1 MRTKIGTRLLSL
13 FLTAIC
19 VIGLIPTSAF
29 AASSENM
36 PSEITLKKSDYFLD
50 TDGSKTY
57 NSPSFDKPLY
67 LHIINMNV
75 GGKTKVGFCAE
86 HGKQLGNTL
95 IGKKWGNPEPVT
107 NSFIKMMI
115 GYYYCMTDAKYMTD
129 AYKAKFGSQ
138 LWTDQNMIRY
148 HNAWIQALCWR
159 ALGQGAAIPSDAEG
173 QRVAIAKELM
183 YIANAKNGTSYS
195 DIYTDKYGTTTFY
208 EKGCK
213 VIDNPDC
220 WPDVDVTLYHY
231 IGGNATSPDGKKH
244 YTNDNTQAIMV
255 ATPRGEPTIDDY
267 QIVVKKVDSSNPT
280 KGLPGATFSLTMV
293 GSDDPSFPMTG
304 VTGQDGTYTFKP
316 LKAGTYQV
324 TETEAPEGYQID
336 NPGPYTVTLP
346 MNGQKTVTV
355 TATDTPITTSSG
367 SIRKVD
373 KDIPTMG
380 LAGATIRITGIDN
393 NFKYEGQTVAGGA
406 LTDVPW
412 DTMPVGSY
420 IAEEIGAPEGYI
432 LPSPHEKKEF
442 YWDKKSDVTLVFE
455 NDSKVKVQLLKK
467 DESNNPLPGCLF
479 TVIKNGQTL
488 FSAVTDAAGTITVPN
503 VTEGTYW
510 FVEKDA
516 PEGYVVNS
524 EPVTAYVSAADIQ
537 GNKTVTVEATNH
549 RKPGLEIVKIDSVTK
564 EPVANCTFDIRSID
578 GTYHETLTTDGAG
591 RIFLENMTPGS
602 YEVKETAVPKGY
614 NLNPE
619 KQTVELTAG
628 GTFTLTFEN
637 VPKTD
642 FTLFK
647 HDSNNHPI
655 AGVTFEIS
663 KKGGQSLGHFTTDGQ
678 GKLTVPNLEP
688 GIYVAVETDC
698 PDDYILDKTPHEFQ
712 VNAGKTEVGI
722 DVVNLKKPEI
732 TVKKVDSIVGGG
744 VEGAKFEIFYAG
756 TGGTGSPA
764 GTYESLGTKYTDAN
778 GIIHLDH
785 LKEGWYRFTEV
796 EAPEGYQL
804 DEPSTQEIYLKGDDN
819 AELTFKDTPLS
830 AIIVMK
836 KDGVNGK
843 ALPGA
848 TFQLRYLDG
857 TSGTGGTVI
866 GEKVTDQNGVCSWT
880 GLKAG
885 TYIVEEVKP
894 APGYNIVEGPKTVYI
909 SGKAQDVIT
918 VSFDNSPDGTL
929 LIKKVDAKNPTK
941 VLAGAKFRVQ
951 YTNGTLLGNDNGIF
965 TTDENGQITIAGLEP
980 EKTIIVTEV
989 EAPAGYIIDGQAQTI
1004 DIKSGKVVSITF
1016 KNAPKGE
1023 LVIEKTD
1030 AATGKLLPGA
1040 EFIIRKSD
1048 GTEVGADGNIHNNLT
1063 IESGTLSS
1071 DSHFVTGG
1079 DGRIIIKGLTPGN
1092 YTITEVKAPDGY
1104 LIGKNASRT
1113 IQITAGDTQTIT
1125 FANPSTCSLLIKK
1138 VCSINTDKMLEGA
1151 VFDVRYADGS
1161 VVGDSNGVYE
1171 TGADGTILI
1180 TGLEANKA
1188 IIVTE
1193 TKAPNGFAIDTK
1205 PQTVTTI
1212 AGKVV
1217 QLTFAN
1223 APYGKLVIEKRDAE
1237 TNNLLPGAEFRVT
1250 TAAGCEV
1257 GQNGVIGDT
1266 TLTSNG
1272 IFRTDADGKITISNL
1287 RPGNYIITEIKAPDG
1302 YLIDDPTRNVTV
1314 TAGDT
1319 QTIVFKNHSTCS
1331 LLIKKVCTE
1340 NPDKMLEGAVFDV
1353 RYADGTVV
1361 GDSNGVFTTGAD
1373 GTILITG
1380 LEANKAI
1387 VVTETKAPDGFAID
1401 TTPQTITTQAGKV
1414 VQLTFANAPY
1424 GKIIIEKRDS
1434 KTNELLPGAEFR
1446 VTTAAGC
1453 EVGQNGVIGDTNL
1466 TSNGIFT
1473 TGADGK
1479 ITITNVR
1486 PGSYVITEIKA
1497 PDGYLIDDPTR
1508 TITVTSGD
1516 TQTIVFK
1523 DTKPGGL
1530 IIEKR
1535 DSVTK
1540 EPLAGATF
1548 KVTTSDGRF
1557 VAQDGGATSTN
1568 GLYTTDA
1575 NGQIHIVDLDPDTYV
1590 VTEVTAPDGYL
1601 MDAPSQTVKIEKN
1614 DTQTLTF
1621 YDTPL
1626 GGLTIVKVDSE
1637 SGKRLEGAKIEV
1649 AKLNGEIVGTYV
1661 TDKLGVIQLPDLDDG
1676 WYQLTEIKAPKG
1688 YLLDSTPQKVE
1699 VKKGETKTFEFENTA
1714 SASMLIHKIDSVT
1727 KKGIQGVKFVV
1738 YDSSMTP
1745 IGEYESDDQ
1754 GYVHLNKTLED
1765 GKYYVREIVA
1775 AEGYILDNKVK
1786 SFTVLAGDTAMIE
1799 WENTS
1804 ELGQIQVIKT
1814 SEGYSSVNGL
1824 PAGTPLSGAIFAV
1837 YDKQNNVVDK
1847 FQTNENGIGSSKKLP
1862 LGIYTV
1868 KEVQAPANYG
1878 LNPTVFTA
1886 DIEFAGQVVKLNV
1899 TDPVITAGVSIKKTG
1914 YAQTMNNNV
1923 MRWTVSGVR
1932 NDSTTSLQSF
1942 YWRDTLP
1949 TDAVRL
1955 TRLVTGT
1962 YSTTQTYKVTFTT
1975 NLNSQWRTAYD
1986 NLSTA
1991 KNYTLDMSSAALG
2004 LASNEYVTQFMLS
2017 FGIVP
2022 AGFHQLT
2029 NATVDAQT
2037 LYALTNGYKFTNKA
2051 DVGGLLGGNWVQ
2063 SIARWTTSVYSHYVP
2078 AKPAAPKSPKLPRT
2092 GY

>member
-29 AASSENM
+29 AAPSGSM
-36 PSEITLKKSDYFLD
+36 PSEITLQKSDYFLD

-57 NSPSFDKPLY
+57 NSPSFGEPLY

-75 GGKTKVGFCAE
+75 GGETKIGFCAE

-115 GYYYCMTDAKYMTD
+115 GYYYCMTDTKYQTD
-129 AYKAKFGSQ
+129 AYKEKWGGE
-138 LWTDQNMIRY
+138 LWTDPNLIRY

-173 QRVAIAKELM
+173 QKVAIAKELM

-208 EKGCK
+208 QKGEK
-213 VIDNPDC
+213 VLDNTDC

-244 YTNDNTQAIMV
+244 YTNENTQAIMV
-255 ATPRGEPTIDDY
+255 ATPKEPTSEEY

-280 KGLPGATFSLTMV
+280 KGLAGAEFSLEMV
-293 GSDDPSFPMTG
+293 GSDDPKFPMTG
-304 VTGQDGTYTFKP
+304 VTRQNGTYTFRG

-324 TETEAPEGYQID
+324 TETTAPDGYQID

-346 MNGQKTVTV
+346 TNGQKTVTV
-355 TATDTPITTSSG
+355 TALDTPITLASG

-373 KDIPTMG
+373 KDRPTMG

-393 NFKYEGQTVAGGA
+393 NFTYEGQTVEGGA

-420 IAEEIGAPEGYI
+420 VAEEIGAPEGYI

-442 YWDKKSDVTLVFE
+442 YWDKKNEVKLVFE

-578 GTYHETLTTDGAG
+578 GTYHEALTTDGAG

-712 VNAGKTEVGI
+712 VNAGVTNVGI

-796 EAPEGYQL
+796 EAPAGYQL

-848 TFQLRYLDG
+848 TFQLRYLGG

-880 GLKAG
+880 SLKAG

-929 LIKKVDAKNPTK
+929 LIKKVDAKHPTK

-980 EKTIIVTEV
+980 EKTIIVTEI

-1048 GTEVGADGNIHNNLT
+1048 GTEVGADGNIHNDLT

-1079 DGRIIIKGLTPGN
+1079 DGRIIIKGLTPGH

-1125 FANPSTCSLLIKK
+1125 FANP
-1138 VCSINTDKMLEGA
+1138 
-1151 VFDVRYADGS
+1151 
-1161 VVGDSNGVYE
+1161 
-1171 TGADGTILI
+1171 
-1180 TGLEANKA
+1180 
-1188 IIVTE
+1188 
-1193 TKAPNGFAIDTK
+1193 
-1205 PQTVTTI
+1205 
-1212 AGKVV
+1212 
-1217 QLTFAN
+1217 
-1223 APYGKLVIEKRDAE
+1223 
-1237 TNNLLPGAEFRVT
+1237 
-1250 TAAGCEV
+1250 
-1257 GQNGVIGDT
+1257 
-1266 TLTSNG
+1266 
-1272 IFRTDADGKITISNL
+1272 
-1287 RPGNYIITEIKAPDG
+1287 
-1302 YLIDDPTRNVTV
+1302 
-1314 TAGDT
+1314 
-1319 QTIVFKNHSTCS
+1319 STCS

-1486 PGSYVITEIKA
+1486 PGNYIITEIKA

-1649 AKLNGEIVGTYV
+1649 AKMNGEIVGTYV

-1727 KKGIQGVKFVV
+1727 RKGIQGVKFVV

>member
-1 MRTKIGTRLLSL
+1 MRQKIGTRLLSL

-29 AASSENM
+29 AAPSGSM
-36 PSEITLKKSDYFLD
+36 PSEITLQKSDYFLD

-57 NSPSFDKPLY
+57 NSPSFGEPLY

-75 GGKTKVGFCAE
+75 GGKTKIGFCAE

-115 GYYYCMTDAKYMTD
+115 GYYYCMTDAKYQTD
-129 AYKAKFGSQ
+129 AYKEKWGGE
-138 LWTDQNMIRY
+138 LWTDQNLIRY

-173 QRVAIAKELM
+173 QKVAIAKELM

-208 EKGCK
+208 QKGEK
-213 VIDNPDC
+213 VLDNTDC

-255 ATPRGEPTIDDY
+255 ATPSIPTAESY

-280 KGLPGATFSLTMV
+280 KGLSGATFSLTMV
-293 GSDDPSFPMTG
+293 GSTKTLTG
-304 VTGQDGTYTFKP
+304 VTGQDGTYTFKN

-324 TETEAPEGYQID
+324 TETKAPDGYQID

-346 MNGQKTVTV
+346 TNGQKTVTV
-355 TATDTPITTSSG
+355 TALDTPITLASG

-373 KDIPTMG
+373 KDRPTMG

-393 NFKYEGQTVAGGA
+393 NFTYEGQTVEGGA

-420 IAEEIGAPEGYI
+420 VAEEIGAPEGYI

-442 YWDKKSDVTLVFE
+442 YWDKKNEVKLVFE

-848 TFQLRYLDG
+848 TFQLRYLGG

-1272 IFRTDADGKITISNL
+1272 IF
-1287 RPGNYIITEIKAPDG
+1287 
-1302 YLIDDPTRNVTV
+1302 
-1314 TAGDT
+1314 
-1319 QTIVFKNHSTCS
+1319 
-1331 LLIKKVCTE
+1331 
-1340 NPDKMLEGAVFDV
+1340 
-1353 RYADGTVV
+1353 
-1361 GDSNGVFTTGAD
+1361 
-1373 GTILITG
+1373 
-1380 LEANKAI
+1380 
-1387 VVTETKAPDGFAID
+1387 
-1401 TTPQTITTQAGKV
+1401 
-1414 VQLTFANAPY
+1414 
-1424 GKIIIEKRDS
+1424 
-1434 KTNELLPGAEFR
+1434 
-1446 VTTAAGC
+1446 
-1453 EVGQNGVIGDTNL
+1453 
-1466 TSNGIFT
+1466 T

-1486 PGSYVITEIKA
+1486 PGSYIITEIKA

-1540 EPLAGATF
+1540 VPLAGATF

-1914 YAQTMNNNV
+1914 YAQTMNNNI

>member
-29 AASSENM
+29 AAPSGSM
-36 PSEITLKKSDYFLD
+36 PSEITLQKSDYFLD

-57 NSPSFDKPLY
+57 NSPSFGEPLY

-75 GGKTKVGFCAE
+75 GGKTNVGFCAE

-115 GYYYCMTDAKYMTD
+115 GYYYCMTDAKYQTD
-129 AYKAKFGSQ
+129 AYKEKWGGE
-138 LWTDQNMIRY
+138 LWTDQNLIRY

-173 QRVAIAKELM
+173 QKVAIAKELM

-208 EKGCK
+208 QKGEK
-213 VIDNPDC
+213 VLDNTDC

-255 ATPRGEPTIDDY
+255 ATPKKSDIPSDKY

-280 KGLPGATFSLTMV
+280 KGLAGATFSLEMV
-293 GSDDPSFPMTG
+293 GSDDPKFPMTG
-304 VTGQDGTYTFKP
+304 VTGQDGTYTFKN

-324 TETEAPEGYQID
+324 TETTAPDGYQID
-336 NPGPYTVTLP
+336 NPGPYAVTLP
-346 MNGQKTVTV
+346 TNGQKTVTV
-355 TATDTPITTSSG
+355 TALDTPITLASG

-373 KDIPTMG
+373 KDRPTMG

-393 NFKYEGQTVAGGA
+393 NFTYEGQTVEGGA

-420 IAEEIGAPEGYI
+420 VAEEIGAPEGYI

-442 YWDKKSDVTLVFE
+442 YWDKKNEVKLVFE

-712 VNAGKTEVGI
+712 VNAGVTNVGI

-796 EAPEGYQL
+796 EAPAGYQL

-848 TFQLRYLDG
+848 TFQLRYLGG

-880 GLKAG
+880 SLKAG

-980 EKTIIVTEV
+980 KKTIIVTEI

-1048 GTEVGADGNIHNNLT
+1048 GTEVGADGNIHNDLT

-1079 DGRIIIKGLTPGN
+1079 DGRIIIKGLTPGH

-1125 FANPSTCSLLIKK
+1125 FANP
-1138 VCSINTDKMLEGA
+1138 
-1151 VFDVRYADGS
+1151 
-1161 VVGDSNGVYE
+1161 
-1171 TGADGTILI
+1171 
-1180 TGLEANKA
+1180 
-1188 IIVTE
+1188 
-1193 TKAPNGFAIDTK
+1193 
-1205 PQTVTTI
+1205 
-1212 AGKVV
+1212 
-1217 QLTFAN
+1217 
-1223 APYGKLVIEKRDAE
+1223 
-1237 TNNLLPGAEFRVT
+1237 
-1250 TAAGCEV
+1250 
-1257 GQNGVIGDT
+1257 
-1266 TLTSNG
+1266 
-1272 IFRTDADGKITISNL
+1272 
-1287 RPGNYIITEIKAPDG
+1287 
-1302 YLIDDPTRNVTV
+1302 
-1314 TAGDT
+1314 
-1319 QTIVFKNHSTCS
+1319 STCS

-1486 PGSYVITEIKA
+1486 PGNYIITEIKA

-1727 KKGIQGVKFVV
+1727 RKGIQGVKFVV

-1754 GYVHLNKTLED
+1754 GYVHLNKALED

>member
-29 AASSENM
+29 AASSESM

-75 GGKTKVGFCAE
+75 GGETKVGFCAE

-115 GYYYCMTDAKYMTD
+115 GYYYCMTDAKYQTD
-129 AYKAKFGSQ
+129 AYKEKWGGA

-173 QRVAIAKELM
+173 QKVAIAKELM

-208 EKGCK
+208 QKGEK
-213 VIDNPDC
+213 VLDNTDC

-255 ATPRGEPTIDDY
+255 ATPKVQTSDEY
-267 QIVVKKVDSSNPT
+267 KIVVKKVDSSNPT
-280 KGLPGATFSLTMV
+280 KGLAGAEFSLEMV
-293 GSDDPSFPMTG
+293 GSDDPKFPMTG
-304 VTGQDGTYTFKP
+304 VTGQNGTYTFTN

-324 TETEAPEGYQID
+324 TETTAPDGYQID

-346 MNGQKTVTV
+346 TNGQKTVTV
-355 TATDTPITTSSG
+355 TALDTPITLASG

-373 KDIPTMG
+373 KDRPTMG

-393 NFKYEGQTVAGGA
+393 NFTYEGQTVEGGA

-420 IAEEIGAPEGYI
+420 VAEEIGAPEGYI

-442 YWDKKSDVTLVFE
+442 YWDKKNEVKLVFE

-712 VNAGKTEVGI
+712 VNAGVTNVGI

-848 TFQLRYLDG
+848 TFQLRYLGG

-980 EKTIIVTEV
+980 EKTIIVTEI

-1030 AATGKLLPGA
+1030 AATGKLLSGA

-1125 FANPSTCSLLIKK
+1125 FANP
-1138 VCSINTDKMLEGA
+1138 
-1151 VFDVRYADGS
+1151 
-1161 VVGDSNGVYE
+1161 
-1171 TGADGTILI
+1171 
-1180 TGLEANKA
+1180 
-1188 IIVTE
+1188 
-1193 TKAPNGFAIDTK
+1193 
-1205 PQTVTTI
+1205 
-1212 AGKVV
+1212 
-1217 QLTFAN
+1217 
-1223 APYGKLVIEKRDAE
+1223 
-1237 TNNLLPGAEFRVT
+1237 
-1250 TAAGCEV
+1250 
-1257 GQNGVIGDT
+1257 
-1266 TLTSNG
+1266 
-1272 IFRTDADGKITISNL
+1272 
-1287 RPGNYIITEIKAPDG
+1287 
-1302 YLIDDPTRNVTV
+1302 
-1314 TAGDT
+1314 
-1319 QTIVFKNHSTCS
+1319 STCS

-1453 EVGQNGVIGDTNL
+1453 EVGQNGVIGDTKL

-1486 PGSYVITEIKA
+1486 PGSYIITEIKA

-1914 YAQTMNNNV
+1914 YAQTMNNNI

-1962 YSTTQTYKVTFTT
+1962 YSTMQTYKVTFTT

-2063 SIARWTTSVYSHYVP
+2063 SIARWTTSIYSHYVP
-2078 AKPAAPKSPKLPRT
+2078 AKPAAPKSPTLPRT

>member
-29 AASSENM
+29 AAPSGSM
-36 PSEITLKKSDYFLD
+36 PSEITLQKSDYFLD

-57 NSPSFDKPLY
+57 NSPSFGEPLY

-75 GGKTKVGFCAE
+75 GGKTNVGFCAE

-115 GYYYCMTDAKYMTD
+115 GYYYCMTDAKYQTD
-129 AYKAKFGSQ
+129 AYKEKWGGE
-138 LWTDQNMIRY
+138 LWTDQNLIRY

-173 QRVAIAKELM
+173 QKVAIAKELM

-208 EKGCK
+208 QKGEK
-213 VIDNPDC
+213 VLDNTDC

-255 ATPRGEPTIDDY
+255 ATPKKSDIPSDKY

-280 KGLPGATFSLTMV
+280 KGLAGATFSLEMV
-293 GSDDPSFPMTG
+293 GSDDPKFPMTG
-304 VTGQDGTYTFKP
+304 VTGQDGTYTFKN

-336 NPGPYTVTLP
+336 NPGPYAVTLP
-346 MNGQKTVTV
+346 TNGQKTVTV
-355 TATDTPITTSSG
+355 TALDTPITLASG

-373 KDIPTMG
+373 KDRPTMG

-393 NFKYEGQTVAGGA
+393 NFTYEGQTVEGGA

-420 IAEEIGAPEGYI
+420 VAEEIGAPEGYI

-442 YWDKKSDVTLVFE
+442 YWDKKNEVKLVFE

-549 RKPGLEIVKIDSVTK
+549 RKPGLEIVKINSVTK

-712 VNAGKTEVGI
+712 VNAGVTNVGI

-796 EAPEGYQL
+796 EAPAGYQL

-848 TFQLRYLDG
+848 TFQLRYLGG
-857 TSGTGGTVI
+857 TSGTGGTAI

-980 EKTIIVTEV
+980 KKTIIVTEI

-1048 GTEVGADGNIHNNLT
+1048 GTEVGADGNIHNDLT

-1125 FANPSTCSLLIKK
+1125 FANP
-1138 VCSINTDKMLEGA
+1138 
-1151 VFDVRYADGS
+1151 
-1161 VVGDSNGVYE
+1161 
-1171 TGADGTILI
+1171 
-1180 TGLEANKA
+1180 
-1188 IIVTE
+1188 
-1193 TKAPNGFAIDTK
+1193 
-1205 PQTVTTI
+1205 
-1212 AGKVV
+1212 
-1217 QLTFAN
+1217 
-1223 APYGKLVIEKRDAE
+1223 
-1237 TNNLLPGAEFRVT
+1237 
-1250 TAAGCEV
+1250 
-1257 GQNGVIGDT
+1257 
-1266 TLTSNG
+1266 
-1272 IFRTDADGKITISNL
+1272 
-1287 RPGNYIITEIKAPDG
+1287 
-1302 YLIDDPTRNVTV
+1302 
-1314 TAGDT
+1314 
-1319 QTIVFKNHSTCS
+1319 STCS

-1486 PGSYVITEIKA
+1486 PGNYIITEIKA

-1649 AKLNGEIVGTYV
+1649 AKMNGEIVGTYV

-1727 KKGIQGVKFVV
+1727 RKGIQGVKFVV

>member
-29 AASSENM
+29 AAPSGSM
-36 PSEITLKKSDYFLD
+36 PSEITLQKSDYFLD

-57 NSPSFDKPLY
+57 NSPSFGEPLY

-75 GGKTKVGFCAE
+75 GGETKIGFCAE

-115 GYYYCMTDAKYMTD
+115 GYYYCMTDAKYQTD
-129 AYKAKFGSQ
+129 AYKEKWGGE
-138 LWTDQNMIRY
+138 LWTDQNLIRY

-173 QRVAIAKELM
+173 QKVAIAKELM

-208 EKGCK
+208 QKGEK
-213 VIDNPDC
+213 VLDNTDC
-220 WPDVDVTLYHY
+220 WPDVDVTLYRY

-244 YTNDNTQAIMV
+244 YTNDNTQAVMV
-255 ATPRGEPTIDDY
+255 ATPKKSDIPSDKY

-280 KGLPGATFSLTMV
+280 KGLAGATFSLEMV
-293 GSDDPSFPMTG
+293 GSDDPKFPMTG
-304 VTGQDGTYTFKP
+304 VTGQDGTYTFKN

-336 NPGPYTVTLP
+336 NPGPYAVTLP
-346 MNGQKTVTV
+346 TNGQKTVTV
-355 TATDTPITTSSG
+355 TALDTPITLASG

-373 KDIPTMG
+373 KDRPTMG

-393 NFKYEGQTVAGGA
+393 NFTYEGQTVEGGA

-420 IAEEIGAPEGYI
+420 VAEEIGAPEGYI

-442 YWDKKSDVTLVFE
+442 YWDKKNEVKLVFE

-578 GTYHETLTTDGAG
+578 GTYHEALTTDGTG

-619 KQTVELTAG
+619 KQTVELTTG

-712 VNAGKTEVGI
+712 VNAGVTNVGI

-796 EAPEGYQL
+796 EAPAGYQL

-848 TFQLRYLDG
+848 TFQLRYLGG

-980 EKTIIVTEV
+980 EKTIIVTEI

-1048 GTEVGADGNIHNNLT
+1048 GTEVGADGNIHNDLT

-1125 FANPSTCSLLIKK
+1125 FANP
-1138 VCSINTDKMLEGA
+1138 
-1151 VFDVRYADGS
+1151 
-1161 VVGDSNGVYE
+1161 
-1171 TGADGTILI
+1171 
-1180 TGLEANKA
+1180 
-1188 IIVTE
+1188 
-1193 TKAPNGFAIDTK
+1193 
-1205 PQTVTTI
+1205 
-1212 AGKVV
+1212 
-1217 QLTFAN
+1217 
-1223 APYGKLVIEKRDAE
+1223 
-1237 TNNLLPGAEFRVT
+1237 
-1250 TAAGCEV
+1250 
-1257 GQNGVIGDT
+1257 
-1266 TLTSNG
+1266 
-1272 IFRTDADGKITISNL
+1272 
-1287 RPGNYIITEIKAPDG
+1287 
-1302 YLIDDPTRNVTV
+1302 
-1314 TAGDT
+1314 
-1319 QTIVFKNHSTCS
+1319 STCS

-1486 PGSYVITEIKA
+1486 PGNYVITEIKA

-1649 AKLNGEIVGTYV
+1649 AKMNGEIVGTYV

-1727 KKGIQGVKFVV
+1727 RKGIQGVKFVV

>member
-29 AASSENM
+29 AASSESM

-75 GGKTKVGFCAE
+75 GGETKVGFCAE

-115 GYYYCMTDAKYMTD
+115 GYYYCMTDAKYQTD
-129 AYKAKFGSQ
+129 AYKEKWGGA

-173 QRVAIAKELM
+173 QKVAIAKELM

-208 EKGCK
+208 QKGEK
-213 VIDNPDC
+213 VLDNTDC

-255 ATPRGEPTIDDY
+255 ATPKEPTSEKY

-280 KGLPGATFSLTMV
+280 KGLAGAEFSLEMV
-293 GSDDPSFPMTG
+293 GSDDPKFPMTG
-304 VTGQDGTYTFKP
+304 VTGQNGTLTFTN

-324 TETEAPEGYQID
+324 TETKAPEDYQID

-346 MNGQKTVTV
+346 TNGQKTVTV
-355 TATDTPITTSSG
+355 TATDTPITIASG

-373 KDIPTMG
+373 KDRPTMG

-420 IAEEIGAPEGYI
+420 VAEEIGAPEGYI

-442 YWDKKSDVTLVFE
+442 YWDKKNEVKLVFE

-628 GTFTLTFEN
+628 GTFTLAFEN

-712 VNAGKTEVGI
+712 VNAGVTNVGI

-848 TFQLRYLDG
+848 TFQLRYLGG

-980 EKTIIVTEV
+980 KKTIIVTEI

-1048 GTEVGADGNIHNNLT
+1048 GTEVGADGNIHNDLT

-1125 FANPSTCSLLIKK
+1125 FANP
-1138 VCSINTDKMLEGA
+1138 
-1151 VFDVRYADGS
+1151 
-1161 VVGDSNGVYE
+1161 
-1171 TGADGTILI
+1171 
-1180 TGLEANKA
+1180 
-1188 IIVTE
+1188 
-1193 TKAPNGFAIDTK
+1193 
-1205 PQTVTTI
+1205 
-1212 AGKVV
+1212 
-1217 QLTFAN
+1217 
-1223 APYGKLVIEKRDAE
+1223 
-1237 TNNLLPGAEFRVT
+1237 
-1250 TAAGCEV
+1250 
-1257 GQNGVIGDT
+1257 
-1266 TLTSNG
+1266 
-1272 IFRTDADGKITISNL
+1272 
-1287 RPGNYIITEIKAPDG
+1287 
-1302 YLIDDPTRNVTV
+1302 
-1314 TAGDT
+1314 
-1319 QTIVFKNHSTCS
+1319 STCS

-1486 PGSYVITEIKA
+1486 PGNYVITEIKA

-1649 AKLNGEIVGTYV
+1649 AKMNGEIVGTYV

-1727 KKGIQGVKFVV
+1727 RKGIQGVKFVV

-2063 SIARWTTSVYSHYVP
+2063 SIARWTTSIYSHYVP
-2078 AKPAAPKSPKLPRT
+2078 AKPAAPKSSTLPRT

>member
-1 MRTKIGTRLLSL
+1 MRQKIGTRLLSL

-29 AASSENM
+29 AAPSGSM
-36 PSEITLKKSDYFLD
+36 PSEITLQKSDYFLD

-57 NSPSFDKPLY
+57 NSPSFGEPLY

-75 GGKTKVGFCAE
+75 GGKTNVGFCAE

-115 GYYYCMTDAKYMTD
+115 GYYYCMTDAKYQTD
-129 AYKAKFGSQ
+129 AYKEKWGGE
-138 LWTDQNMIRY
+138 LWTDQNLIRY

-173 QRVAIAKELM
+173 QKVAIAKELM

-208 EKGCK
+208 QKGEK
-213 VIDNPDC
+213 VLDNTDC

-255 ATPRGEPTIDDY
+255 ATPSIPTLGNY
-267 QIVVKKVDSSNPT
+267 QITVKKVDSSNPT
-280 KGLPGATFSLTMV
+280 KGLAGAEFSLEMV
-293 GSDDPSFPMTG
+293 GSDDPKFPMTG
-304 VTGQDGTYTFKP
+304 VTGQGGTLTFKD

-324 TETEAPEGYQID
+324 TETKAPEDYQID

-346 MNGQKTVTV
+346 TNGQNTVTV
-355 TATDTPITTSSG
+355 TATDTPITLASG

-373 KDIPTMG
+373 KDRPTMG

-393 NFKYEGQTVAGGA
+393 NFTYEGQTVEGGA

-420 IAEEIGAPEGYI
+420 VAEEIGAPEGYI

-442 YWDKKSDVTLVFE
+442 YWDKKNEVKLVFE

-549 RKPGLEIVKIDSVTK
+549 RKPGLEIVKINSVTK

-647 HDSNNHPI
+647 HDSNKHPI

-712 VNAGKTEVGI
+712 VNAGVTNVGI

-796 EAPEGYQL
+796 EAPAGYQL

-848 TFQLRYLDG
+848 TFQLRYLGG

-929 LIKKVDAKNPTK
+929 LIKKVDAKHPTK

-980 EKTIIVTEV
+980 EKTIIVTEI

-1030 AATGKLLPGA
+1030 AATGKLLSGA

-1048 GTEVGADGNIHNNLT
+1048 GTEVGADGNIHNDLT

-1125 FANPSTCSLLIKK
+1125 FANP
-1138 VCSINTDKMLEGA
+1138 
-1151 VFDVRYADGS
+1151 
-1161 VVGDSNGVYE
+1161 
-1171 TGADGTILI
+1171 
-1180 TGLEANKA
+1180 
-1188 IIVTE
+1188 
-1193 TKAPNGFAIDTK
+1193 
-1205 PQTVTTI
+1205 
-1212 AGKVV
+1212 
-1217 QLTFAN
+1217 
-1223 APYGKLVIEKRDAE
+1223 
-1237 TNNLLPGAEFRVT
+1237 
-1250 TAAGCEV
+1250 
-1257 GQNGVIGDT
+1257 
-1266 TLTSNG
+1266 
-1272 IFRTDADGKITISNL
+1272 
-1287 RPGNYIITEIKAPDG
+1287 
-1302 YLIDDPTRNVTV
+1302 
-1314 TAGDT
+1314 
-1319 QTIVFKNHSTCS
+1319 STCS

-1486 PGSYVITEIKA
+1486 PGNYVITEIKA

-1649 AKLNGEIVGTYV
+1649 AKMNGEIVGTYV

-1727 KKGIQGVKFVV
+1727 RKGIQGVKFVV

>member
-628 GTFTLTFEN
+628 GTFTLIFEN

-848 TFQLRYLDG
+848 TFQLRYLGG

-1272 IFRTDADGKITISNL
+1272 IF
-1287 RPGNYIITEIKAPDG
+1287 
-1302 YLIDDPTRNVTV
+1302 
-1314 TAGDT
+1314 
-1319 QTIVFKNHSTCS
+1319 
-1331 LLIKKVCTE
+1331 
-1340 NPDKMLEGAVFDV
+1340 
-1353 RYADGTVV
+1353 
-1361 GDSNGVFTTGAD
+1361 
-1373 GTILITG
+1373 
-1380 LEANKAI
+1380 
-1387 VVTETKAPDGFAID
+1387 
-1401 TTPQTITTQAGKV
+1401 
-1414 VQLTFANAPY
+1414 
-1424 GKIIIEKRDS
+1424 
-1434 KTNELLPGAEFR
+1434 
-1446 VTTAAGC
+1446 
-1453 EVGQNGVIGDTNL
+1453 
-1466 TSNGIFT
+1466 T

-1486 PGSYVITEIKA
+1486 PGNYIITEIKA

-1649 AKLNGEIVGTYV
+1649 AKMNGEIVGTYV

-1727 KKGIQGVKFVV
+1727 RKGIQGVKFVV

>member
-564 EPVANCTFDIRSID
+564 KPVANCTFDIRSID

-848 TFQLRYLDG
+848 TFQLRYLGG

-880 GLKAG
+880 GLKTG

-980 EKTIIVTEV
+980 EKTIIVTEI

-1030 AATGKLLPGA
+1030 AATGKLLSGA

-1125 FANPSTCSLLIKK
+1125 FANP
-1138 VCSINTDKMLEGA
+1138 
-1151 VFDVRYADGS
+1151 
-1161 VVGDSNGVYE
+1161 
-1171 TGADGTILI
+1171 
-1180 TGLEANKA
+1180 
-1188 IIVTE
+1188 
-1193 TKAPNGFAIDTK
+1193 
-1205 PQTVTTI
+1205 
-1212 AGKVV
+1212 
-1217 QLTFAN
+1217 
-1223 APYGKLVIEKRDAE
+1223 
-1237 TNNLLPGAEFRVT
+1237 
-1250 TAAGCEV
+1250 
-1257 GQNGVIGDT
+1257 
-1266 TLTSNG
+1266 
-1272 IFRTDADGKITISNL
+1272 
-1287 RPGNYIITEIKAPDG
+1287 
-1302 YLIDDPTRNVTV
+1302 
-1314 TAGDT
+1314 
-1319 QTIVFKNHSTCS
+1319 STCS

-1479 ITITNVR
+1479 TTITNVR
-1486 PGSYVITEIKA
+1486 PGSYIITEIKA

-1649 AKLNGEIVGTYV
+1649 AKMNGEIVGTYV

-1727 KKGIQGVKFVV
+1727 RKGIQGVKFVV

-2063 SIARWTTSVYSHYVP
+2063 SIARWTTSIYSHYVP
-2078 AKPAAPKSPKLPRT
+2078 AKPAAPKSPTLPRT

>member
-29 AASSENM
+29 AAPSGSM
-36 PSEITLKKSDYFLD
+36 PSEITLQKSDYFLD

-57 NSPSFDKPLY
+57 NSPSFGEPLY

-75 GGKTKVGFCAE
+75 GGETKVGFCAE

-95 IGKKWGNPEPVT
+95 IGKKWANPEPVT

-115 GYYYCMTDAKYMTD
+115 GYYYCMTDAKYQTD
-129 AYKAKFGSQ
+129 AYKEKWGGA
-138 LWTDQNMIRY
+138 LWTDQNLIRY

-173 QRVAIAKELM
+173 QKVAIAKELM

-208 EKGCK
+208 QKGEK
-213 VIDNPDC
+213 VLDNTDC
-220 WPDVDVTLYHY
+220 WPNVNVTLYHY

-244 YTNDNTQAIMV
+244 YTNDNTQAVMV
-255 ATPRGEPTIDDY
+255 ATPERPTSEKY

-280 KGLPGATFSLTMV
+280 KGLAGAEFSLEMV
-293 GSDDPSFPMTG
+293 GSDDPKFPMTG
-304 VTGQDGTYTFKP
+304 VTGQNGTLTFTN
-316 LKAGTYQV
+316 LNAGTYLV
-324 TETEAPEGYQID
+324 TETKAPEGYQID

-346 MNGQKTVTV
+346 TNGQKTVTV
-355 TATDTPITTSSG
+355 TATDTPITLASG

-373 KDIPTMG
+373 KDRPTMG
-380 LAGATIRITGIDN
+380 LAGATIRIAGIDN
-393 NFKYEGQTVAGGA
+393 NFTYEGQTVEGGA

-420 IAEEIGAPEGYI
+420 VAEEIGAPEGYI

-442 YWDKKSDVTLVFE
+442 YWDKKNEVKLVFE

-578 GTYHETLTTDGAG
+578 GTYHETLTTDGTG

-602 YEVKETAVPKGY
+602 YEVKETAVPQGY

-678 GKLTVPNLEP
+678 GKLTVPNLDP

-712 VNAGKTEVGI
+712 VNAGVTNVGI

-785 LKEGWYRFTEV
+785 LKEGWYRFKEV
-796 EAPEGYQL
+796 EAPAGYQL

-848 TFQLRYLDG
+848 TFQLRYLGG

-980 EKTIIVTEV
+980 EKTIIVTEI

-1030 AATGKLLPGA
+1030 AATGKLLSGA

-1048 GTEVGADGNIHNNLT
+1048 GTEVGADGNIHNDLT

-1125 FANPSTCSLLIKK
+1125 FANP
-1138 VCSINTDKMLEGA
+1138 
-1151 VFDVRYADGS
+1151 
-1161 VVGDSNGVYE
+1161 
-1171 TGADGTILI
+1171 
-1180 TGLEANKA
+1180 
-1188 IIVTE
+1188 
-1193 TKAPNGFAIDTK
+1193 
-1205 PQTVTTI
+1205 
-1212 AGKVV
+1212 
-1217 QLTFAN
+1217 
-1223 APYGKLVIEKRDAE
+1223 
-1237 TNNLLPGAEFRVT
+1237 
-1250 TAAGCEV
+1250 
-1257 GQNGVIGDT
+1257 
-1266 TLTSNG
+1266 
-1272 IFRTDADGKITISNL
+1272 
-1287 RPGNYIITEIKAPDG
+1287 
-1302 YLIDDPTRNVTV
+1302 
-1314 TAGDT
+1314 
-1319 QTIVFKNHSTCS
+1319 STCS

-1486 PGSYVITEIKA
+1486 PGSYIITEIKA

-1649 AKLNGEIVGTYV
+1649 AKMNGEIVGTYV

-1727 KKGIQGVKFVV
+1727 RKGIQGVKFVV

>member
-1 MRTKIGTRLLSL
+1 MRQKIGTRLLSL

-29 AASSENM
+29 AAPSGSM
-36 PSEITLKKSDYFLD
+36 PSEITLQKSDYFLD

-57 NSPSFDKPLY
+57 NSPSFGEPLY

-115 GYYYCMTDAKYMTD
+115 GYYYCMTDAKYQTD
-129 AYKAKFGSQ
+129 AYKEKWGGE
-138 LWTDQNMIRY
+138 LWTDQNLIRY

-173 QRVAIAKELM
+173 QKAAIAKELM

-208 EKGCK
+208 QKGEK
-213 VIDNPDC
+213 VLDNTDC

-255 ATPRGEPTIDDY
+255 ATPSIPTLGNY
-267 QIVVKKVDSSNPT
+267 QITVKKVDSSNPT
-280 KGLPGATFSLTMV
+280 KGLAGAEFSLEMV
-293 GSDDPSFPMTG
+293 GSDDPKFPMTG
-304 VTGQDGTYTFKP
+304 VTGQGGTLTFKD

-324 TETEAPEGYQID
+324 TETKAPEDYQID

-346 MNGQKTVTV
+346 TNGQNTVTV
-355 TATDTPITTSSG
+355 TATDTPITLASG

-373 KDIPTMG
+373 KDRPTMG

-393 NFKYEGQTVAGGA
+393 NFTYEGQTVEGGA

-420 IAEEIGAPEGYI
+420 VAEEIGAPEGYI

-442 YWDKKSDVTLVFE
+442 YWDKKNEVKLVFE

-712 VNAGKTEVGI
+712 VNAGVTNVGI

-796 EAPEGYQL
+796 EAPAGYQL

-848 TFQLRYLDG
+848 TFQLRYLGG

-929 LIKKVDAKNPTK
+929 LIKKVDAKHPTK

-980 EKTIIVTEV
+980 KKTIIVTEI

-1048 GTEVGADGNIHNNLT
+1048 GTEVGADGNIHNDLT

-1079 DGRIIIKGLTPGN
+1079 DGRIIIKGLTPGH

-1125 FANPSTCSLLIKK
+1125 FANP
-1138 VCSINTDKMLEGA
+1138 
-1151 VFDVRYADGS
+1151 
-1161 VVGDSNGVYE
+1161 
-1171 TGADGTILI
+1171 
-1180 TGLEANKA
+1180 
-1188 IIVTE
+1188 
-1193 TKAPNGFAIDTK
+1193 
-1205 PQTVTTI
+1205 
-1212 AGKVV
+1212 
-1217 QLTFAN
+1217 
-1223 APYGKLVIEKRDAE
+1223 
-1237 TNNLLPGAEFRVT
+1237 
-1250 TAAGCEV
+1250 
-1257 GQNGVIGDT
+1257 
-1266 TLTSNG
+1266 
-1272 IFRTDADGKITISNL
+1272 
-1287 RPGNYIITEIKAPDG
+1287 
-1302 YLIDDPTRNVTV
+1302 
-1314 TAGDT
+1314 
-1319 QTIVFKNHSTCS
+1319 STCS

-1434 KTNELLPGAEFR
+1434 KTTELLPGAEFR

-1486 PGSYVITEIKA
+1486 PGNYVITEIKA

-1649 AKLNGEIVGTYV
+1649 AKMNGEIVGTYV

-1727 KKGIQGVKFVV
+1727 RKGIQGVKFVV

>member
-1 MRTKIGTRLLSL
+1 MRQKIGTRLLSL

-29 AASSENM
+29 AAPSGSM
-36 PSEITLKKSDYFLD
+36 PSEITLQKSDYFLD

-57 NSPSFDKPLY
+57 NSPSFGEPLY

-75 GGKTKVGFCAE
+75 GGKTNVGFCAE

-115 GYYYCMTDAKYMTD
+115 GYYYCMTDAKYQTD
-129 AYKAKFGSQ
+129 AYKEKWGGE
-138 LWTDQNMIRY
+138 LWTDQNLIRY

-173 QRVAIAKELM
+173 QKVAIAKELM

-208 EKGCK
+208 QKGEK
-213 VIDNPDC
+213 VLDNTDC

-255 ATPRGEPTIDDY
+255 ATPSIPTLGNY
-267 QIVVKKVDSSNPT
+267 QITVKKVDSSNPT
-280 KGLPGATFSLTMV
+280 KGLAGAEFSLEMV
-293 GSDDPSFPMTG
+293 GSDDPKFPMTG
-304 VTGQDGTYTFKP
+304 VTGQGGTLTFKD

-324 TETEAPEGYQID
+324 TETKAPEDYQID

-346 MNGQKTVTV
+346 TNGQNTVTV
-355 TATDTPITTSSG
+355 TATDTPITLASG

-373 KDIPTMG
+373 KDRPTMG

-393 NFKYEGQTVAGGA
+393 NFTYEGQTVEGGA

-420 IAEEIGAPEGYI
+420 VAEEIGAPEGYI

-442 YWDKKSDVTLVFE
+442 YWDKKNEVKLVFE

-578 GTYHETLTTDGAG
+578 GTYHEALTTDGAG

-712 VNAGKTEVGI
+712 VNAGVTNVGI

-796 EAPEGYQL
+796 KAPAGYQL

-848 TFQLRYLDG
+848 TFQLRYLGG
-857 TSGTGGTVI
+857 TSGTGGTAI

-980 EKTIIVTEV
+980 KKTIIVTEI

-1048 GTEVGADGNIHNNLT
+1048 GTEVGADGNIHNDLT

-1125 FANPSTCSLLIKK
+1125 FANP
-1138 VCSINTDKMLEGA
+1138 
-1151 VFDVRYADGS
+1151 
-1161 VVGDSNGVYE
+1161 
-1171 TGADGTILI
+1171 
-1180 TGLEANKA
+1180 
-1188 IIVTE
+1188 
-1193 TKAPNGFAIDTK
+1193 
-1205 PQTVTTI
+1205 
-1212 AGKVV
+1212 
-1217 QLTFAN
+1217 
-1223 APYGKLVIEKRDAE
+1223 
-1237 TNNLLPGAEFRVT
+1237 
-1250 TAAGCEV
+1250 
-1257 GQNGVIGDT
+1257 
-1266 TLTSNG
+1266 
-1272 IFRTDADGKITISNL
+1272 
-1287 RPGNYIITEIKAPDG
+1287 
-1302 YLIDDPTRNVTV
+1302 
-1314 TAGDT
+1314 
-1319 QTIVFKNHSTCS
+1319 STCS

-1486 PGSYVITEIKA
+1486 PGNYIITEIKA

-1649 AKLNGEIVGTYV
+1649 AKMNGEIVGTYV

-1727 KKGIQGVKFVV
+1727 RKGIQGVKFVV

-2063 SIARWTTSVYSHYVP
+2063 SIARWTTSIYSHYVP

>member
-1 MRTKIGTRLLSL
+1 MRQKIGTRLLSL
-13 FLTAIC
+13 FLTVIC

-29 AASSENM
+29 AAASGSM

-57 NSPSFDKPLY
+57 SSPSFDKPLY

-75 GGKTKVGFCAE
+75 GRETKIGFCAE

-95 IGKKWGNPEPVT
+95 VGKKWGNPEPVT

-115 GYYYCMTDAKYMTD
+115 GYYYCMTDTKYQTD
-129 AYKAKFGSQ
+129 AYKEKWGGE
-138 LWTDQNMIRY
+138 LWTDPNLIRY

-173 QRVAIAKELM
+173 QKVAIAKELM

-208 EKGCK
+208 QKGEK
-213 VIDNPDC
+213 VLDNTDC

-244 YTNDNTQAIMV
+244 YTNENTQAIMV
-255 ATPRGEPTIDDY
+255 ATPRNEPTGDTYRI
-267 QIVVKKVDSSNPT
+267 IVKKVDSSNPT
-280 KGLPGATFSLTMV
+280 KGLAGATFACKMV
-293 GSDDPSFPMTG
+293 GSKDAPKTG
-304 VTGQDGTYTFKP
+304 VTGQDGTYVFDK

-336 NPGPYTVTLP
+336 NPGPYAVTLP
-346 MNGQKTVTV
+346 TNGQKTVTV
-355 TATDTPITTSSG
+355 TATDTPTSTASG

-373 KDIPTMG
+373 KDRPTMG

-393 NFKYEGQTVAGGA
+393 NFTYEGQTVEGGA

-420 IAEEIGAPEGYI
+420 VAEEIGAPEGYI

-442 YWDKKSDVTLVFE
+442 YWDKKNEVKLVFE

-678 GKLTVPNLEP
+678 GKLTVPDLEP

-712 VNAGKTEVGI
+712 VNAGKTETGI

-796 EAPEGYQL
+796 EAPAGYQL

-848 TFQLRYLDG
+848 TFQLRYLGG

-951 YTNGTLLGNDNGIF
+951 YTNGALLGNDNGIF

-980 EKTIIVTEV
+980 EKTIIVTEI

-1287 RPGNYIITEIKAPDG
+1287 RPGN
-1302 YLIDDPTRNVTV
+1302 
-1314 TAGDT
+1314 
-1319 QTIVFKNHSTCS
+1319 
-1331 LLIKKVCTE
+1331 
-1340 NPDKMLEGAVFDV
+1340 
-1353 RYADGTVV
+1353 
-1361 GDSNGVFTTGAD
+1361 
-1373 GTILITG
+1373 
-1380 LEANKAI
+1380 
-1387 VVTETKAPDGFAID
+1387 
-1401 TTPQTITTQAGKV
+1401 
-1414 VQLTFANAPY
+1414 
-1424 GKIIIEKRDS
+1424 
-1434 KTNELLPGAEFR
+1434 
-1446 VTTAAGC
+1446 
-1453 EVGQNGVIGDTNL
+1453 
-1466 TSNGIFT
+1466 
-1473 TGADGK
+1473 
-1479 ITITNVR
+1479 
-1486 PGSYVITEIKA
+1486 YVITEIKA

-1914 YAQTMNNNV
+1914 YAQTMNNNI

-2063 SIARWTTSVYSHYVP
+2063 SIARWTTSIYSHYVP
-2078 AKPAAPKSPKLPRT
+2078 AKPAAPKSPTLPRT

>member
-1 MRTKIGTRLLSL
+1 MDFVRTKIGTRLLSL

-29 AASSENM
+29 AAPSGSM
-36 PSEITLKKSDYFLD
+36 PSEITLQKSDYFLD

-57 NSPSFDKPLY
+57 NSPSFGEPLY

-75 GGKTKVGFCAE
+75 GGETKIGFCAE

-115 GYYYCMTDAKYMTD
+115 GYYYCMTDAKYQTD
-129 AYKAKFGSQ
+129 AYKEKWGGE
-138 LWTDQNMIRY
+138 LWTDQNLIRY

-173 QRVAIAKELM
+173 QKVAIAKELM

-208 EKGCK
+208 QKGEK
-213 VIDNPDC
+213 VLDNTDC
-220 WPDVDVTLYHY
+220 WPDVDVTLYRY

-244 YTNDNTQAIMV
+244 YTNDNTQAVMV
-255 ATPRGEPTIDDY
+255 ATPKKSDIPSDKY

-280 KGLPGATFSLTMV
+280 KGLAGATFSLEMV
-293 GSDDPSFPMTG
+293 GSDDPKFPMTG
-304 VTGQDGTYTFKP
+304 VTGQDGTYTFKN

-336 NPGPYTVTLP
+336 NPGPYAVTLP
-346 MNGQKTVTV
+346 TNGQKTVTV
-355 TATDTPITTSSG
+355 TALDTPITLASG

-373 KDIPTMG
+373 KDRPTMG

-393 NFKYEGQTVAGGA
+393 NFTYEGQTVEGGA

-420 IAEEIGAPEGYI
+420 VAEEIGAPEGYI

-442 YWDKKSDVTLVFE
+442 YWDKKNEVKLVFE

-578 GTYHETLTTDGAG
+578 GTYHETLTTDGTG

-602 YEVKETAVPKGY
+602 YEVKETAVPQGY

-647 HDSNNHPI
+647 QDSNNHPI

-712 VNAGKTEVGI
+712 VNAGVTNVGI

-744 VEGAKFEIFYAG
+744 VKDAKFEIFYAG

-796 EAPEGYQL
+796 EAPAGYQL

-848 TFQLRYLDG
+848 TFQLRYLGG

-880 GLKAG
+880 SLKAG

-929 LIKKVDAKNPTK
+929 LIKKVDAKHPTK

-980 EKTIIVTEV
+980 EKTIIVTEI

-1030 AATGKLLPGA
+1030 AATGKLLSGA

-1048 GTEVGADGNIHNNLT
+1048 GTEVGADGNIHNDLT

-1125 FANPSTCSLLIKK
+1125 FANP
-1138 VCSINTDKMLEGA
+1138 
-1151 VFDVRYADGS
+1151 
-1161 VVGDSNGVYE
+1161 
-1171 TGADGTILI
+1171 
-1180 TGLEANKA
+1180 
-1188 IIVTE
+1188 
-1193 TKAPNGFAIDTK
+1193 
-1205 PQTVTTI
+1205 
-1212 AGKVV
+1212 
-1217 QLTFAN
+1217 
-1223 APYGKLVIEKRDAE
+1223 
-1237 TNNLLPGAEFRVT
+1237 
-1250 TAAGCEV
+1250 
-1257 GQNGVIGDT
+1257 
-1266 TLTSNG
+1266 
-1272 IFRTDADGKITISNL
+1272 
-1287 RPGNYIITEIKAPDG
+1287 
-1302 YLIDDPTRNVTV
+1302 
-1314 TAGDT
+1314 
-1319 QTIVFKNHSTCS
+1319 STCS

-1486 PGSYVITEIKA
+1486 PGNYVITEIKA

-1649 AKLNGEIVGTYV
+1649 AKMNGEIVGTYV

-1727 KKGIQGVKFVV
+1727 RKGIQGVKFVV

-2092 GY
+2092 VY

>member
-29 AASSENM
+29 AAPSGSM
-36 PSEITLKKSDYFLD
+36 PSEITLQKSDYFLD

-57 NSPSFDKPLY
+57 NSPSFGEPLY

-75 GGKTKVGFCAE
+75 GGKTNVGFCAE

-115 GYYYCMTDAKYMTD
+115 GYYYCMTDAKYQTD
-129 AYKAKFGSQ
+129 AYKEKWGGE
-138 LWTDQNMIRY
+138 LWTDQNLIRY

-173 QRVAIAKELM
+173 QKVAIAKELM

-208 EKGCK
+208 QKGEK
-213 VIDNPDC
+213 VLDNTDC

-255 ATPRGEPTIDDY
+255 ATPSIPTAESY

-280 KGLPGATFSLTMV
+280 KGLSGATFSLTMV
-293 GSDDPSFPMTG
+293 GSTKTLTG
-304 VTGQDGTYTFKP
+304 VTGQDGTYTFKN

-336 NPGPYTVTLP
+336 NPGPYAVTLP
-346 MNGQKTVTV
+346 TNGQNTVTV
-355 TATDTPITTSSG
+355 TALDTPITLASG

-373 KDIPTMG
+373 KDRPTMG

-393 NFKYEGQTVAGGA
+393 NFTYEGQTVEGGA

-420 IAEEIGAPEGYI
+420 VAEEIGAPEGYI

-442 YWDKKSDVTLVFE
+442 YWDKKNEVKLVFE

-712 VNAGKTEVGI
+712 VNAGVTNVGI

-744 VEGAKFEIFYAG
+744 VEGAKFEIFYDG

-796 EAPEGYQL
+796 EAPAGYQL

-848 TFQLRYLDG
+848 TFQLRYLGG

-880 GLKAG
+880 SLKAG

-929 LIKKVDAKNPTK
+929 LIKKVDAKHPTK

-980 EKTIIVTEV
+980 EKTIIVTEI

-1048 GTEVGADGNIHNNLT
+1048 GTEVGADGNIHNDLT

-1125 FANPSTCSLLIKK
+1125 FANP
-1138 VCSINTDKMLEGA
+1138 
-1151 VFDVRYADGS
+1151 
-1161 VVGDSNGVYE
+1161 
-1171 TGADGTILI
+1171 
-1180 TGLEANKA
+1180 
-1188 IIVTE
+1188 
-1193 TKAPNGFAIDTK
+1193 
-1205 PQTVTTI
+1205 
-1212 AGKVV
+1212 
-1217 QLTFAN
+1217 
-1223 APYGKLVIEKRDAE
+1223 
-1237 TNNLLPGAEFRVT
+1237 
-1250 TAAGCEV
+1250 
-1257 GQNGVIGDT
+1257 
-1266 TLTSNG
+1266 
-1272 IFRTDADGKITISNL
+1272 
-1287 RPGNYIITEIKAPDG
+1287 
-1302 YLIDDPTRNVTV
+1302 
-1314 TAGDT
+1314 
-1319 QTIVFKNHSTCS
+1319 STCS

-1486 PGSYVITEIKA
+1486 PGNYVITEIKA

-1649 AKLNGEIVGTYV
+1649 AKMNGEIVGTYV

-1727 KKGIQGVKFVV
+1727 RKGIQGVKFVV

>member
-1 MRTKIGTRLLSL
+1 MRQKIGTRLLSL

-29 AASSENM
+29 AAPSGSM
-36 PSEITLKKSDYFLD
+36 PSEITLQKSDYFLD

-57 NSPSFDKPLY
+57 NSPSFGEPLY

-75 GGKTKVGFCAE
+75 GGKTNVGFCAE

-115 GYYYCMTDAKYMTD
+115 GYYYCMTDAKYQTD
-129 AYKAKFGSQ
+129 AYKEKWGGE
-138 LWTDQNMIRY
+138 LWTDQNLIRY

-173 QRVAIAKELM
+173 QKVAIAKELM

-208 EKGCK
+208 QKGEK
-213 VIDNPDC
+213 VLDNTDC

-255 ATPRGEPTIDDY
+255 ATPSIPTLGNY
-267 QIVVKKVDSSNPT
+267 QITVKKVDSSNPT
-280 KGLPGATFSLTMV
+280 KGLAGAEFSLEMV
-293 GSDDPSFPMTG
+293 GSDDPKFPMTG
-304 VTGQDGTYTFKP
+304 VTGQGGTLTFKD

-324 TETEAPEGYQID
+324 TETKAPEDYQID

-346 MNGQKTVTV
+346 TNGQNTVTV
-355 TATDTPITTSSG
+355 TATDTPITLASG

-373 KDIPTMG
+373 KDRPTMG

-393 NFKYEGQTVAGGA
+393 NFTYEGQTVEGGA

-420 IAEEIGAPEGYI
+420 VAEEIGAPEGYI

-442 YWDKKSDVTLVFE
+442 YWDKKNEVKLVFE

-549 RKPGLEIVKIDSVTK
+549 RKPGLEIVKINSVTK

-712 VNAGKTEVGI
+712 VNAGVTNVGI

-796 EAPEGYQL
+796 EAPAGYQL

-848 TFQLRYLDG
+848 TFQLRYLGG

-980 EKTIIVTEV
+980 EKTIIVTEI

-1048 GTEVGADGNIHNNLT
+1048 GTEVGADGNIHNDLT

-1125 FANPSTCSLLIKK
+1125 FANP
-1138 VCSINTDKMLEGA
+1138 
-1151 VFDVRYADGS
+1151 
-1161 VVGDSNGVYE
+1161 
-1171 TGADGTILI
+1171 
-1180 TGLEANKA
+1180 
-1188 IIVTE
+1188 
-1193 TKAPNGFAIDTK
+1193 
-1205 PQTVTTI
+1205 
-1212 AGKVV
+1212 
-1217 QLTFAN
+1217 
-1223 APYGKLVIEKRDAE
+1223 
-1237 TNNLLPGAEFRVT
+1237 
-1250 TAAGCEV
+1250 
-1257 GQNGVIGDT
+1257 
-1266 TLTSNG
+1266 
-1272 IFRTDADGKITISNL
+1272 
-1287 RPGNYIITEIKAPDG
+1287 
-1302 YLIDDPTRNVTV
+1302 
-1314 TAGDT
+1314 
-1319 QTIVFKNHSTCS
+1319 STCS

-1479 ITITNVR
+1479 TTITNVR
-1486 PGSYVITEIKA
+1486 PGSYIITEIKA

-1649 AKLNGEIVGTYV
+1649 AKMNGEIVGTYV

-1727 KKGIQGVKFVV
+1727 RKGIQGVKFVV

-1745 IGEYESDDQ
+1745 IGEYESDDH

>member
-29 AASSENM
+29 AAPSGSM
-36 PSEITLKKSDYFLD
+36 PSEITLQKSDYFLD

-57 NSPSFDKPLY
+57 NSPSFGEPLY

-75 GGKTKVGFCAE
+75 GGKTNVGFCAE

-115 GYYYCMTDAKYMTD
+115 GYYYCMTDAKYQTD
-129 AYKAKFGSQ
+129 AYKEKWGGE
-138 LWTDQNMIRY
+138 LWTDQNLIRY

-173 QRVAIAKELM
+173 QKVAIAKELM

-208 EKGCK
+208 QKGEK
-213 VIDNPDC
+213 VLDNTDC

-255 ATPRGEPTIDDY
+255 ATPSIPTAESY

-280 KGLPGATFSLTMV
+280 KGLSGATFSLTMV
-293 GSDDPSFPMTG
+293 GSTKTLTG
-304 VTGQDGTYTFKP
+304 VTGQDGTYTFKN

-336 NPGPYTVTLP
+336 NPGPYAVTLP
-346 MNGQKTVTV
+346 TNGQNTVTV
-355 TATDTPITTSSG
+355 TALDTPITLASG

-373 KDIPTMG
+373 KDRPTMG

-393 NFKYEGQTVAGGA
+393 NFTYEGQTVEGGA

-420 IAEEIGAPEGYI
+420 VAEEIGAPEGYI

-442 YWDKKSDVTLVFE
+442 YWDKKNEVKLVFE

-712 VNAGKTEVGI
+712 VNAGVTNVGI

-796 EAPEGYQL
+796 EAPAGYQL

-848 TFQLRYLDG
+848 TFQLRYLGG

-880 GLKAG
+880 SLKAG

-929 LIKKVDAKNPTK
+929 LIKKVDAKHPTK

-980 EKTIIVTEV
+980 EKTIIVTEI

-1048 GTEVGADGNIHNNLT
+1048 GTEVGADGNIHNDLT

-1125 FANPSTCSLLIKK
+1125 FANP
-1138 VCSINTDKMLEGA
+1138 
-1151 VFDVRYADGS
+1151 
-1161 VVGDSNGVYE
+1161 
-1171 TGADGTILI
+1171 
-1180 TGLEANKA
+1180 
-1188 IIVTE
+1188 
-1193 TKAPNGFAIDTK
+1193 
-1205 PQTVTTI
+1205 
-1212 AGKVV
+1212 
-1217 QLTFAN
+1217 
-1223 APYGKLVIEKRDAE
+1223 
-1237 TNNLLPGAEFRVT
+1237 
-1250 TAAGCEV
+1250 
-1257 GQNGVIGDT
+1257 
-1266 TLTSNG
+1266 
-1272 IFRTDADGKITISNL
+1272 
-1287 RPGNYIITEIKAPDG
+1287 
-1302 YLIDDPTRNVTV
+1302 
-1314 TAGDT
+1314 
-1319 QTIVFKNHSTCS
+1319 STCS

-1486 PGSYVITEIKA
+1486 PGNYVITEIKA

-1899 TDPVITAGVSIKKTG
+1899 TDPVITSGVSIKKTG
-1914 YAQTMNNNV
+1914 YAQTMNNNI

-2063 SIARWTTSVYSHYVP
+2063 SIARWTTSIYSHYVP

>member
-1 MRTKIGTRLLSL
+1 MRQKIGTRLLSL

-29 AASSENM
+29 AAPSGSM
-36 PSEITLKKSDYFLD
+36 PSEITLQKSDYFLD

-57 NSPSFDKPLY
+57 NSPSFGEPLY

-115 GYYYCMTDAKYMTD
+115 GYYYCMTDAKYQTD
-129 AYKAKFGSQ
+129 AYKEKWGGE
-138 LWTDQNMIRY
+138 LWTDQNLIRY

-173 QRVAIAKELM
+173 QKAAIAKELM

-208 EKGCK
+208 QKGEK
-213 VIDNPDC
+213 VLDNTDC

-255 ATPRGEPTIDDY
+255 ATPSIPTLGNY
-267 QIVVKKVDSSNPT
+267 QITVKKVDSSNPT
-280 KGLPGATFSLTMV
+280 KGLAGAEFSLEMV
-293 GSDDPSFPMTG
+293 GSDDPKFPMTG
-304 VTGQDGTYTFKP
+304 VTGQGGTLTFKD

-324 TETEAPEGYQID
+324 TETKAPEDYQID

-346 MNGQKTVTV
+346 TNGQNTVTV
-355 TATDTPITTSSG
+355 TATDTPITLASG

-373 KDIPTMG
+373 KDRPTMG

-393 NFKYEGQTVAGGA
+393 NFTYEGQTVEGGA

-420 IAEEIGAPEGYI
+420 VAEEIGAPEGYI

-442 YWDKKSDVTLVFE
+442 YWDKKNEVKLVFE

-549 RKPGLEIVKIDSVTK
+549 RKPGLEIVKINSVTK

-712 VNAGKTEVGI
+712 VNAGVTNVGI

-796 EAPEGYQL
+796 EAPAGYQL

-848 TFQLRYLDG
+848 TFQLRYLGG

-880 GLKAG
+880 SLKAG

-929 LIKKVDAKNPTK
+929 LIKKVDAKHPTK

-980 EKTIIVTEV
+980 EKTIIVTEI

-1048 GTEVGADGNIHNNLT
+1048 GTEVGADGNIHNDLT

-1125 FANPSTCSLLIKK
+1125 FANP
-1138 VCSINTDKMLEGA
+1138 
-1151 VFDVRYADGS
+1151 
-1161 VVGDSNGVYE
+1161 
-1171 TGADGTILI
+1171 
-1180 TGLEANKA
+1180 
-1188 IIVTE
+1188 
-1193 TKAPNGFAIDTK
+1193 
-1205 PQTVTTI
+1205 
-1212 AGKVV
+1212 
-1217 QLTFAN
+1217 
-1223 APYGKLVIEKRDAE
+1223 
-1237 TNNLLPGAEFRVT
+1237 
-1250 TAAGCEV
+1250 
-1257 GQNGVIGDT
+1257 
-1266 TLTSNG
+1266 
-1272 IFRTDADGKITISNL
+1272 
-1287 RPGNYIITEIKAPDG
+1287 
-1302 YLIDDPTRNVTV
+1302 
-1314 TAGDT
+1314 
-1319 QTIVFKNHSTCS
+1319 STCS

-1486 PGSYVITEIKA
+1486 PGNYIITEIKA

-1649 AKLNGEIVGTYV
+1649 AKMNGEIVGTYV

-1727 KKGIQGVKFVV
+1727 RKGIQGVKFVV

>member
-29 AASSENM
+29 AAPSGSM
-36 PSEITLKKSDYFLD
+36 PSEITLQKSDYFLD

-57 NSPSFDKPLY
+57 NSPSFGEPLY

-75 GGKTKVGFCAE
+75 GGETKIGFCAE

-115 GYYYCMTDAKYMTD
+115 GYYYCMTDTKYQTD
-129 AYKAKFGSQ
+129 AYKEKWGGE
-138 LWTDQNMIRY
+138 LWTDPNLIRY

-173 QRVAIAKELM
+173 QKVAIAKELM

-208 EKGCK
+208 QKGEK
-213 VIDNPDC
+213 VLDNTDC

-244 YTNDNTQAIMV
+244 YTNENTQAIMV
-255 ATPRGEPTIDDY
+255 ATPKEPTSEEY

-280 KGLPGATFSLTMV
+280 KGLAGAEFSLEMV
-293 GSDDPSFPMTG
+293 GSDDPKFPMTG
-304 VTGQDGTYTFKP
+304 VTRQNGTYTFRG

-324 TETEAPEGYQID
+324 TETTAPDGYQID

-346 MNGQKTVTV
+346 TNGQKTVTV
-355 TATDTPITTSSG
+355 TALDTPITLASG

-373 KDIPTMG
+373 KDRPTMG

-393 NFKYEGQTVAGGA
+393 NFTYEGQTVEGGA

-420 IAEEIGAPEGYI
+420 VAEEIGAPEGYI

-442 YWDKKSDVTLVFE
+442 YWDKKNEVKLVFE

-578 GTYHETLTTDGAG
+578 GTYHEALTTDGAG

-712 VNAGKTEVGI
+712 VNAGVTNVGI

-796 EAPEGYQL
+796 EAPAGYQL

-848 TFQLRYLDG
+848 TFQLRYLGG

-929 LIKKVDAKNPTK
+929 LIKKVDAKHPTK

-980 EKTIIVTEV
+980 EKTIIVTEI

-1048 GTEVGADGNIHNNLT
+1048 GTEVGADGNIHNDLT

-1125 FANPSTCSLLIKK
+1125 FANP
-1138 VCSINTDKMLEGA
+1138 
-1151 VFDVRYADGS
+1151 
-1161 VVGDSNGVYE
+1161 
-1171 TGADGTILI
+1171 
-1180 TGLEANKA
+1180 
-1188 IIVTE
+1188 
-1193 TKAPNGFAIDTK
+1193 
-1205 PQTVTTI
+1205 
-1212 AGKVV
+1212 
-1217 QLTFAN
+1217 
-1223 APYGKLVIEKRDAE
+1223 
-1237 TNNLLPGAEFRVT
+1237 
-1250 TAAGCEV
+1250 
-1257 GQNGVIGDT
+1257 
-1266 TLTSNG
+1266 
-1272 IFRTDADGKITISNL
+1272 
-1287 RPGNYIITEIKAPDG
+1287 
-1302 YLIDDPTRNVTV
+1302 
-1314 TAGDT
+1314 
-1319 QTIVFKNHSTCS
+1319 STCS

-1453 EVGQNGVIGDTNL
+1453 EVGQNGVIGDTKL

-1486 PGSYVITEIKA
+1486 PGSYIITEIKA

-1649 AKLNGEIVGTYV
+1649 AKLNGEIFGTYV

-1914 YAQTMNNNV
+1914 YAQTMNNNI

-2063 SIARWTTSVYSHYVP
+2063 SIARWTTSIYSHYVP
-2078 AKPAAPKSPKLPRT
+2078 AKPAAPKSPTLPRT

>member
-29 AASSENM
+29 AAPSGSM
-36 PSEITLKKSDYFLD
+36 PSEITLQKSDYFLD

-57 NSPSFDKPLY
+57 NSPSFGEPLY

-75 GGKTKVGFCAE
+75 GGKTNVGFCAE

-115 GYYYCMTDAKYMTD
+115 GYYYCMTDAKYQTD
-129 AYKAKFGSQ
+129 AYKEKWGGE
-138 LWTDQNMIRY
+138 LWTDQNLIRY

-173 QRVAIAKELM
+173 QKVAIAKELM

-208 EKGCK
+208 QKGEK
-213 VIDNPDC
+213 VLDNTDC

-255 ATPRGEPTIDDY
+255 ATPSIPTAESY

-280 KGLPGATFSLTMV
+280 KGLSGATFSLTMV
-293 GSDDPSFPMTG
+293 GSTKTLTG
-304 VTGQDGTYTFKP
+304 VTGQDGTYTFKN

-336 NPGPYTVTLP
+336 NPGPYAVTLP
-346 MNGQKTVTV
+346 TNGQNTVTV
-355 TATDTPITTSSG
+355 TALDTPITLASG

-373 KDIPTMG
+373 KDRPTMG

-393 NFKYEGQTVAGGA
+393 NFTYEGQTVEGGA

-420 IAEEIGAPEGYI
+420 VAEEIGAPEGYI

-442 YWDKKSDVTLVFE
+442 YWDKKNEVKLVFE

-712 VNAGKTEVGI
+712 VNAGVTNVGI

-796 EAPEGYQL
+796 EAPAGYQL

-848 TFQLRYLDG
+848 TFQLRYLGG

-929 LIKKVDAKNPTK
+929 LIKKVDAKHPTK

-980 EKTIIVTEV
+980 KKTIIVTEI

-1048 GTEVGADGNIHNNLT
+1048 GTEVGADGNIHNDLT

-1079 DGRIIIKGLTPGN
+1079 DGRIIIKGLTPGH

-1125 FANPSTCSLLIKK
+1125 FANP
-1138 VCSINTDKMLEGA
+1138 
-1151 VFDVRYADGS
+1151 
-1161 VVGDSNGVYE
+1161 
-1171 TGADGTILI
+1171 
-1180 TGLEANKA
+1180 
-1188 IIVTE
+1188 
-1193 TKAPNGFAIDTK
+1193 
-1205 PQTVTTI
+1205 
-1212 AGKVV
+1212 
-1217 QLTFAN
+1217 
-1223 APYGKLVIEKRDAE
+1223 
-1237 TNNLLPGAEFRVT
+1237 
-1250 TAAGCEV
+1250 
-1257 GQNGVIGDT
+1257 
-1266 TLTSNG
+1266 
-1272 IFRTDADGKITISNL
+1272 
-1287 RPGNYIITEIKAPDG
+1287 
-1302 YLIDDPTRNVTV
+1302 
-1314 TAGDT
+1314 
-1319 QTIVFKNHSTCS
+1319 STCS

-1486 PGSYVITEIKA
+1486 PGNYIITEIKA

-1649 AKLNGEIVGTYV
+1649 AKMNGEIVGTYV

-1727 KKGIQGVKFVV
+1727 RKGIQGVKFVV

-2063 SIARWTTSVYSHYVP
+2063 SIARWTTSIYSHYVP

>member
-1 MRTKIGTRLLSL
+1 MRQKIGTRLLSL

-29 AASSENM
+29 AAPSGSM
-36 PSEITLKKSDYFLD
+36 PSEITLQKSDYFLD

-57 NSPSFDKPLY
+57 NSPSFGEPLY

-115 GYYYCMTDAKYMTD
+115 GYYYCMTDAKYQTD
-129 AYKAKFGSQ
+129 AYKEKWGGE
-138 LWTDQNMIRY
+138 LWTDQNLIRY

-173 QRVAIAKELM
+173 QKAAIAKELM

-208 EKGCK
+208 QKGEK
-213 VIDNPDC
+213 VLDNTDC

-255 ATPRGEPTIDDY
+255 ATPSIPTLGNY
-267 QIVVKKVDSSNPT
+267 QITVKKVDSSNPT
-280 KGLPGATFSLTMV
+280 KGLAGAEFSLAMV
-293 GSDDPSFPMTG
+293 GSDDPKFPMTG
-304 VTGQDGTYTFKP
+304 VTGQGGTLTFKD

-324 TETEAPEGYQID
+324 TETKAPEDYQID

-346 MNGQKTVTV
+346 TNGQNTVTV
-355 TATDTPITTSSG
+355 TATDTPITLASG

-373 KDIPTMG
+373 KDRPTMG

-393 NFKYEGQTVAGGA
+393 NFTYEGQTVEGGA

-420 IAEEIGAPEGYI
+420 VAEEIGAPEGYI

-442 YWDKKSDVTLVFE
+442 YWDKKNEVKLVFE

-591 RIFLENMTPGS
+591 RIFLENMTLGS

-712 VNAGKTEVGI
+712 VNAGVTNVGI

-796 EAPEGYQL
+796 EAPAGYQL

-848 TFQLRYLDG
+848 TFQLRYLGG

-880 GLKAG
+880 SLKAG

-929 LIKKVDAKNPTK
+929 LIKKVDAKHPTK

-980 EKTIIVTEV
+980 EKTIIVTEI

-1030 AATGKLLPGA
+1030 AATGKLLSGA

-1048 GTEVGADGNIHNNLT
+1048 GTEVGADGNIHNDLT

-1125 FANPSTCSLLIKK
+1125 FANP
-1138 VCSINTDKMLEGA
+1138 
-1151 VFDVRYADGS
+1151 
-1161 VVGDSNGVYE
+1161 
-1171 TGADGTILI
+1171 
-1180 TGLEANKA
+1180 
-1188 IIVTE
+1188 
-1193 TKAPNGFAIDTK
+1193 
-1205 PQTVTTI
+1205 
-1212 AGKVV
+1212 
-1217 QLTFAN
+1217 
-1223 APYGKLVIEKRDAE
+1223 
-1237 TNNLLPGAEFRVT
+1237 
-1250 TAAGCEV
+1250 
-1257 GQNGVIGDT
+1257 
-1266 TLTSNG
+1266 
-1272 IFRTDADGKITISNL
+1272 
-1287 RPGNYIITEIKAPDG
+1287 
-1302 YLIDDPTRNVTV
+1302 
-1314 TAGDT
+1314 
-1319 QTIVFKNHSTCS
+1319 STCS

-1486 PGSYVITEIKA
+1486 PGNYIITEIKA

-1649 AKLNGEIVGTYV
+1649 AKMNGEIVGTYV

-1727 KKGIQGVKFVV
+1727 RKGIQGVKFVV

>member
-442 YWDKKSDVTLVFE
+442 YWDKKNEVKLVFE

-564 EPVANCTFDIRSID
+564 KPVANCTFDIRSID

-712 VNAGKTEVGI
+712 VNAGVTNVGI

-796 EAPEGYQL
+796 EAPAGYQL

-848 TFQLRYLDG
+848 TFQLRYLGG

-929 LIKKVDAKNPTK
+929 LIKKVDAKNPAK

-980 EKTIIVTEV
+980 EKTIMVTEI

-1048 GTEVGADGNIHNNLT
+1048 GTEVGADGNIHNDLT

-1125 FANPSTCSLLIKK
+1125 FANP
-1138 VCSINTDKMLEGA
+1138 
-1151 VFDVRYADGS
+1151 
-1161 VVGDSNGVYE
+1161 
-1171 TGADGTILI
+1171 
-1180 TGLEANKA
+1180 
-1188 IIVTE
+1188 
-1193 TKAPNGFAIDTK
+1193 
-1205 PQTVTTI
+1205 
-1212 AGKVV
+1212 
-1217 QLTFAN
+1217 
-1223 APYGKLVIEKRDAE
+1223 
-1237 TNNLLPGAEFRVT
+1237 
-1250 TAAGCEV
+1250 
-1257 GQNGVIGDT
+1257 
-1266 TLTSNG
+1266 
-1272 IFRTDADGKITISNL
+1272 
-1287 RPGNYIITEIKAPDG
+1287 
-1302 YLIDDPTRNVTV
+1302 
-1314 TAGDT
+1314 
-1319 QTIVFKNHSTCS
+1319 STCS

-1486 PGSYVITEIKA
+1486 PGNYVITEIKA

-1649 AKLNGEIVGTYV
+1649 AKMNGEIVGTYV

-1727 KKGIQGVKFVV
+1727 RKGIQGVKFVV

>member
-1 MRTKIGTRLLSL
+1 MRQKIGTRLLSL

-29 AASSENM
+29 AAPSGSM
-36 PSEITLKKSDYFLD
+36 PSEITLQKSDYFLD

-57 NSPSFDKPLY
+57 NSPSFGEPLY

-115 GYYYCMTDAKYMTD
+115 GYYYCMTDAKYQTD
-129 AYKAKFGSQ
+129 AYKEKWGGE
-138 LWTDQNMIRY
+138 LWTDQNLIRY

-173 QRVAIAKELM
+173 QKVAIAKELM

-208 EKGCK
+208 QKGEK
-213 VIDNPDC
+213 VLDNTDC

-255 ATPRGEPTIDDY
+255 ATPSIPTLGNY
-267 QIVVKKVDSSNPT
+267 QITVKKVDSSNPT
-280 KGLPGATFSLTMV
+280 KGLAGAEFSLEMV
-293 GSDDPSFPMTG
+293 GSDDPKFPMTG
-304 VTGQDGTYTFKP
+304 VTGQGGTLTFKD

-324 TETEAPEGYQID
+324 TETKAPEDYQID

-346 MNGQKTVTV
+346 TNGQNTVTV
-355 TATDTPITTSSG
+355 TATDTPITLASG

-373 KDIPTMG
+373 KDRPTMG

-393 NFKYEGQTVAGGA
+393 NFTYEGQTVEGGA

-420 IAEEIGAPEGYI
+420 VAEEIGAPEGYI

-442 YWDKKSDVTLVFE
+442 YWDKKNEVKLVFE

-549 RKPGLEIVKIDSVTK
+549 RKPGLEIVKINSVTK

-712 VNAGKTEVGI
+712 VNAGVTNVGI

-796 EAPEGYQL
+796 EAPAGYQL

-848 TFQLRYLDG
+848 TFQLRYLGG

-880 GLKAG
+880 SLKAG

-929 LIKKVDAKNPTK
+929 LIKKVDAKHPTK

-980 EKTIIVTEV
+980 EKTIIVTEI

-1048 GTEVGADGNIHNNLT
+1048 GTEVGADGNIHNDLT

-1125 FANPSTCSLLIKK
+1125 FANP
-1138 VCSINTDKMLEGA
+1138 
-1151 VFDVRYADGS
+1151 
-1161 VVGDSNGVYE
+1161 
-1171 TGADGTILI
+1171 
-1180 TGLEANKA
+1180 
-1188 IIVTE
+1188 
-1193 TKAPNGFAIDTK
+1193 
-1205 PQTVTTI
+1205 
-1212 AGKVV
+1212 
-1217 QLTFAN
+1217 
-1223 APYGKLVIEKRDAE
+1223 
-1237 TNNLLPGAEFRVT
+1237 
-1250 TAAGCEV
+1250 
-1257 GQNGVIGDT
+1257 
-1266 TLTSNG
+1266 
-1272 IFRTDADGKITISNL
+1272 
-1287 RPGNYIITEIKAPDG
+1287 
-1302 YLIDDPTRNVTV
+1302 
-1314 TAGDT
+1314 
-1319 QTIVFKNHSTCS
+1319 STCS

-1486 PGSYVITEIKA
+1486 PGNYIITEIKA

-1649 AKLNGEIVGTYV
+1649 AKMNGEIVGSYV

-1727 KKGIQGVKFVV
+1727 RKGIQGVKFVV

>member
-29 AASSENM
+29 AAPSGSM
-36 PSEITLKKSDYFLD
+36 PSEITLQKSDYFLD

-57 NSPSFDKPLY
+57 NSPSFGEPLY

-75 GGKTKVGFCAE
+75 GGKTNVGFCAE

-115 GYYYCMTDAKYMTD
+115 GYYYCMTDAKYQTD
-129 AYKAKFGSQ
+129 AYKEKWGGE
-138 LWTDQNMIRY
+138 LWTDQNLIRY

-173 QRVAIAKELM
+173 QKVAIAKELM

-208 EKGCK
+208 QKGEK
-213 VIDNPDC
+213 VLDNTDC

-255 ATPRGEPTIDDY
+255 ATPSIPTAESY

-280 KGLPGATFSLTMV
+280 KGLSGATFSLTMV
-293 GSDDPSFPMTG
+293 GSTKTLTG
-304 VTGQDGTYTFKP
+304 VTGQDGTYTFKN

-336 NPGPYTVTLP
+336 NPGPYAVTLP
-346 MNGQKTVTV
+346 TNGQNTVTV
-355 TATDTPITTSSG
+355 TALDTPITLASG

-373 KDIPTMG
+373 KDRPTMG

-393 NFKYEGQTVAGGA
+393 NFTYEGQTVEGGA

-420 IAEEIGAPEGYI
+420 VAEEIGAPEGYI

-442 YWDKKSDVTLVFE
+442 YWDKKNEVKLVFE

-712 VNAGKTEVGI
+712 VNAGVTNVGI

-796 EAPEGYQL
+796 EAPAGYQL

-848 TFQLRYLDG
+848 TFQLRYLGG

-880 GLKAG
+880 SLKAG

-929 LIKKVDAKNPTK
+929 LIKKVDAKHPTK

-980 EKTIIVTEV
+980 EKTIIVTEI

-1048 GTEVGADGNIHNNLT
+1048 GTEVGADGNIHNDLT

-1125 FANPSTCSLLIKK
+1125 FANP
-1138 VCSINTDKMLEGA
+1138 
-1151 VFDVRYADGS
+1151 
-1161 VVGDSNGVYE
+1161 
-1171 TGADGTILI
+1171 
-1180 TGLEANKA
+1180 
-1188 IIVTE
+1188 
-1193 TKAPNGFAIDTK
+1193 
-1205 PQTVTTI
+1205 
-1212 AGKVV
+1212 
-1217 QLTFAN
+1217 
-1223 APYGKLVIEKRDAE
+1223 
-1237 TNNLLPGAEFRVT
+1237 
-1250 TAAGCEV
+1250 
-1257 GQNGVIGDT
+1257 
-1266 TLTSNG
+1266 
-1272 IFRTDADGKITISNL
+1272 
-1287 RPGNYIITEIKAPDG
+1287 
-1302 YLIDDPTRNVTV
+1302 
-1314 TAGDT
+1314 
-1319 QTIVFKNHSTCS
+1319 STCS

-1453 EVGQNGVIGDTNL
+1453 EVGQNGVIGDTKL

-1486 PGSYVITEIKA
+1486 PGSYIITEIKA

-1914 YAQTMNNNV
+1914 YAQTMNNNI

>member
-29 AASSENM
+29 AASSESM

-75 GGKTKVGFCAE
+75 GGETKVGFCAE

-115 GYYYCMTDAKYMTD
+115 GYYYCMTDAKYQTD
-129 AYKAKFGSQ
+129 AYKEKWGGA

-173 QRVAIAKELM
+173 QKVAIAKELM

-208 EKGCK
+208 QKGEK
-213 VIDNPDC
+213 VLDNTDC

-255 ATPRGEPTIDDY
+255 ATPKEPTSEKY

-280 KGLPGATFSLTMV
+280 KGLAGAEFSLEMV
-293 GSDDPSFPMTG
+293 GSDDPKFPMTG
-304 VTGQDGTYTFKP
+304 VTGQNGTLTFTN

-324 TETEAPEGYQID
+324 TETKAPEDYQID

-346 MNGQKTVTV
+346 TNGQKTVTV
-355 TATDTPITTSSG
+355 TATDTPITIASG

-373 KDIPTMG
+373 KDRPTMG

-393 NFKYEGQTVAGGA
+393 NFTYEGQTVEGGA

-420 IAEEIGAPEGYI
+420 VAEEIGAPEGYI

-442 YWDKKSDVTLVFE
+442 YWDKKNEVKLVFE

-578 GTYHETLTTDGAG
+578 GTYHEALTTDGAG

-712 VNAGKTEVGI
+712 VNAGVTNVGI

-796 EAPEGYQL
+796 EAPAGYQL

-848 TFQLRYLDG
+848 TFQLRYLGG

-880 GLKAG
+880 SLKAG

-929 LIKKVDAKNPTK
+929 LIKKVDAKHPTK

-980 EKTIIVTEV
+980 EKTIIVTEI

-1048 GTEVGADGNIHNNLT
+1048 GTEVGADGNIHNDLT

-1079 DGRIIIKGLTPGN
+1079 DGRIIIKGLTPGH

-1125 FANPSTCSLLIKK
+1125 FANP
-1138 VCSINTDKMLEGA
+1138 
-1151 VFDVRYADGS
+1151 
-1161 VVGDSNGVYE
+1161 
-1171 TGADGTILI
+1171 
-1180 TGLEANKA
+1180 
-1188 IIVTE
+1188 
-1193 TKAPNGFAIDTK
+1193 
-1205 PQTVTTI
+1205 
-1212 AGKVV
+1212 
-1217 QLTFAN
+1217 
-1223 APYGKLVIEKRDAE
+1223 
-1237 TNNLLPGAEFRVT
+1237 
-1250 TAAGCEV
+1250 
-1257 GQNGVIGDT
+1257 
-1266 TLTSNG
+1266 
-1272 IFRTDADGKITISNL
+1272 
-1287 RPGNYIITEIKAPDG
+1287 
-1302 YLIDDPTRNVTV
+1302 
-1314 TAGDT
+1314 
-1319 QTIVFKNHSTCS
+1319 STCS

-1486 PGSYVITEIKA
+1486 PGNYIITEIKA

-1649 AKLNGEIVGTYV
+1649 AKMNGEIVGTYV

-1727 KKGIQGVKFVV
+1727 RKGIQGVKFVV

>member
-1 MRTKIGTRLLSL
+1 MRQKIGTRLLSL

-29 AASSENM
+29 AAPSGSM
-36 PSEITLKKSDYFLD
+36 PSEITLQKSDYFLD

-57 NSPSFDKPLY
+57 NSPSFGEPLY

-115 GYYYCMTDAKYMTD
+115 GYYYCMTDAKYQTD
-129 AYKAKFGSQ
+129 AYKEKWGGE
-138 LWTDQNMIRY
+138 LWTDQNLIRY

-173 QRVAIAKELM
+173 QKAAIAKELM

-208 EKGCK
+208 QKGEK
-213 VIDNPDC
+213 VLDNTDC

-255 ATPRGEPTIDDY
+255 ATPSIPTAESY

-280 KGLPGATFSLTMV
+280 KGLSGATFSLTMV
-293 GSDDPSFPMTG
+293 GSTKTLTG
-304 VTGQDGTYTFKP
+304 VTGQDGTYTFKN

-336 NPGPYTVTLP
+336 NPGPYAVTLP
-346 MNGQKTVTV
+346 TNGQKTVTV
-355 TATDTPITTSSG
+355 TATDTPITLASG

-373 KDIPTMG
+373 KDRPTMG

-393 NFKYEGQTVAGGA
+393 NFTYEGQTVEGGA

-420 IAEEIGAPEGYI
+420 VAEEIGAPEGYI

-442 YWDKKSDVTLVFE
+442 YWDKKNEVKLVFE

-516 PEGYVVNS
+516 PEGYVINS

-578 GTYHETLTTDGAG
+578 GTYHEALTTDGAG

-712 VNAGKTEVGI
+712 VNAGVTNVGI

-796 EAPEGYQL
+796 EAPAGYQL

-848 TFQLRYLDG
+848 TFQLRYLGG

-880 GLKAG
+880 SLKAG

-929 LIKKVDAKNPTK
+929 LIKKVDAKHPTK

-980 EKTIIVTEV
+980 EKTIIVTEI

-1048 GTEVGADGNIHNNLT
+1048 GTEVGADGNIHNDLT

-1125 FANPSTCSLLIKK
+1125 FANP
-1138 VCSINTDKMLEGA
+1138 
-1151 VFDVRYADGS
+1151 
-1161 VVGDSNGVYE
+1161 
-1171 TGADGTILI
+1171 
-1180 TGLEANKA
+1180 
-1188 IIVTE
+1188 
-1193 TKAPNGFAIDTK
+1193 
-1205 PQTVTTI
+1205 
-1212 AGKVV
+1212 
-1217 QLTFAN
+1217 
-1223 APYGKLVIEKRDAE
+1223 
-1237 TNNLLPGAEFRVT
+1237 
-1250 TAAGCEV
+1250 
-1257 GQNGVIGDT
+1257 
-1266 TLTSNG
+1266 
-1272 IFRTDADGKITISNL
+1272 
-1287 RPGNYIITEIKAPDG
+1287 
-1302 YLIDDPTRNVTV
+1302 
-1314 TAGDT
+1314 
-1319 QTIVFKNHSTCS
+1319 STCS

-1486 PGSYVITEIKA
+1486 PGNYIITEIKA

-1649 AKLNGEIVGTYV
+1649 AKMNGEIVGTYV

-1914 YAQTMNNNV
+1914 YAQTMNNNI

-2063 SIARWTTSVYSHYVP
+2063 SIARWTTSIYSHYVP

>member
-1 MRTKIGTRLLSL
+1 MRQKIGTRLLSL

-29 AASSENM
+29 AAPSGSM
-36 PSEITLKKSDYFLD
+36 PSEITLQKSDYFLD

-57 NSPSFDKPLY
+57 NSPSFGEPLY

-75 GGKTKVGFCAE
+75 GGKTNVGFCAE

-115 GYYYCMTDAKYMTD
+115 GYYYCMTDAKYQTD
-129 AYKAKFGSQ
+129 AYKEKWGGE
-138 LWTDQNMIRY
+138 LWTDQNLIRY

-173 QRVAIAKELM
+173 QKVAIAKELM

-208 EKGCK
+208 QKGEK
-213 VIDNPDC
+213 VLDNTDC

-255 ATPRGEPTIDDY
+255 ATPSIPTLGNY
-267 QIVVKKVDSSNPT
+267 QITVKKVDSSNPT
-280 KGLPGATFSLTMV
+280 KGLAGAEFSLEMV
-293 GSDDPSFPMTG
+293 GSDDPKFPMTG
-304 VTGQDGTYTFKP
+304 VTGQGGTLTFKD

-324 TETEAPEGYQID
+324 TETKAPEDYQID

-346 MNGQKTVTV
+346 TNGQNTVTV
-355 TATDTPITTSSG
+355 TATDTPITLASG

-373 KDIPTMG
+373 KDRPTMG

-393 NFKYEGQTVAGGA
+393 NFTYEGQTVEGGA

-420 IAEEIGAPEGYI
+420 VAEEIGAPEGYI

-442 YWDKKSDVTLVFE
+442 YWDKKNEVKLVFE

-488 FSAVTDAAGTITVPN
+488 VSAVTDAAGTITVPN

-549 RKPGLEIVKIDSVTK
+549 RKPGLEIVKINSVTK

-712 VNAGKTEVGI
+712 VNAGVTNVGI

-796 EAPEGYQL
+796 EAPAGYQL

-848 TFQLRYLDG
+848 TFQLRYLGG

-929 LIKKVDAKNPTK
+929 LIKKVDAKHPTK

-980 EKTIIVTEV
+980 EKTIIVTEI

-1030 AATGKLLPGA
+1030 AATGKLLSGA

-1048 GTEVGADGNIHNNLT
+1048 GTEVGADGNIHNDLT

-1125 FANPSTCSLLIKK
+1125 FANP
-1138 VCSINTDKMLEGA
+1138 
-1151 VFDVRYADGS
+1151 
-1161 VVGDSNGVYE
+1161 
-1171 TGADGTILI
+1171 
-1180 TGLEANKA
+1180 
-1188 IIVTE
+1188 
-1193 TKAPNGFAIDTK
+1193 
-1205 PQTVTTI
+1205 
-1212 AGKVV
+1212 
-1217 QLTFAN
+1217 
-1223 APYGKLVIEKRDAE
+1223 
-1237 TNNLLPGAEFRVT
+1237 
-1250 TAAGCEV
+1250 
-1257 GQNGVIGDT
+1257 
-1266 TLTSNG
+1266 
-1272 IFRTDADGKITISNL
+1272 
-1287 RPGNYIITEIKAPDG
+1287 
-1302 YLIDDPTRNVTV
+1302 
-1314 TAGDT
+1314 
-1319 QTIVFKNHSTCS
+1319 STCS

-1486 PGSYVITEIKA
+1486 PGNYVITEIKA

-1649 AKLNGEIVGTYV
+1649 AKMNGEIVGTYV

-1727 KKGIQGVKFVV
+1727 RKGIQGVKFVV

>member
-1 MRTKIGTRLLSL
+1 MRQKIGTRLLSL

-29 AASSENM
+29 AAPSGST
-36 PSEITLKKSDYFLD
+36 PSEITLQKSDYFLD

-57 NSPSFDKPLY
+57 NSPSFGEPLC

-115 GYYYCMTDAKYMTD
+115 GYYYCMTDAKYQTD
-129 AYKAKFGSQ
+129 AYKEKWGGE
-138 LWTDQNMIRY
+138 LWTDQNLIRY

-173 QRVAIAKELM
+173 QKAAIAKELM

-208 EKGCK
+208 QKGEK
-213 VIDNPDC
+213 VLDNTDC

-255 ATPRGEPTIDDY
+255 ATPSIPTAESY

-280 KGLPGATFSLTMV
+280 KGLSGATFSLTMV
-293 GSDDPSFPMTG
+293 GSTKTLTG
-304 VTGQDGTYTFKP
+304 VTGQDGTYTFKN

-336 NPGPYTVTLP
+336 NPGPYAVTLP
-346 MNGQKTVTV
+346 TNGQKTVTV
-355 TATDTPITTSSG
+355 TATDTPITLASG

-373 KDIPTMG
+373 KDRPTMG

-393 NFKYEGQTVAGGA
+393 NFTYEGQTVEGGA

-420 IAEEIGAPEGYI
+420 VAEEIGAPEGYI

-442 YWDKKSDVTLVFE
+442 YWDKKNEVKLVFE

-524 EPVTAYVSAADIQ
+524 EPVTAYVNAADIQ

-712 VNAGKTEVGI
+712 VNAGVTNVGI

-796 EAPEGYQL
+796 EAPAGYQL

-848 TFQLRYLDG
+848 TFQLRYLGG

-929 LIKKVDAKNPTK
+929 LIKKVDGKHPTK

-980 EKTIIVTEV
+980 KKTIIVTEI

-1048 GTEVGADGNIHNNLT
+1048 GTEVGADGNIHNDLT

-1079 DGRIIIKGLTPGN
+1079 DGRIIIKGLTPGH

-1125 FANPSTCSLLIKK
+1125 FANP
-1138 VCSINTDKMLEGA
+1138 
-1151 VFDVRYADGS
+1151 
-1161 VVGDSNGVYE
+1161 
-1171 TGADGTILI
+1171 
-1180 TGLEANKA
+1180 
-1188 IIVTE
+1188 
-1193 TKAPNGFAIDTK
+1193 
-1205 PQTVTTI
+1205 
-1212 AGKVV
+1212 
-1217 QLTFAN
+1217 
-1223 APYGKLVIEKRDAE
+1223 
-1237 TNNLLPGAEFRVT
+1237 
-1250 TAAGCEV
+1250 
-1257 GQNGVIGDT
+1257 
-1266 TLTSNG
+1266 
-1272 IFRTDADGKITISNL
+1272 
-1287 RPGNYIITEIKAPDG
+1287 
-1302 YLIDDPTRNVTV
+1302 
-1314 TAGDT
+1314 
-1319 QTIVFKNHSTCS
+1319 STCS

-1486 PGSYVITEIKA
+1486 PGSYIITEIKA

-1649 AKLNGEIVGTYV
+1649 AKMNGEIVGTYV

-1727 KKGIQGVKFVV
+1727 RKGIQGVKFVV

-2063 SIARWTTSVYSHYVP
+2063 SIARWTTSIYSHYVP
-2078 AKPAAPKSPKLPRT
+2078 AKPAAPKSPTLPRT

>member
-159 ALGQGAAIPSDAEG
+159 ALGQGTAIPSDAEG

-516 PEGYVVNS
+516 PEGYVINS

-848 TFQLRYLDG
+848 TFQLRYLGG

-1151 VFDVRYADGS
+1151 VFDVRYADG
-1161 VVGDSNGVYE
+1161 
-1171 TGADGTILI
+1171 
-1180 TGLEANKA
+1180 
-1188 IIVTE
+1188 
-1193 TKAPNGFAIDTK
+1193 
-1205 PQTVTTI
+1205 
-1212 AGKVV
+1212 
-1217 QLTFAN
+1217 
-1223 APYGKLVIEKRDAE
+1223 
-1237 TNNLLPGAEFRVT
+1237 
-1250 TAAGCEV
+1250 
-1257 GQNGVIGDT
+1257 
-1266 TLTSNG
+1266 
-1272 IFRTDADGKITISNL
+1272 
-1287 RPGNYIITEIKAPDG
+1287 
-1302 YLIDDPTRNVTV
+1302 
-1314 TAGDT
+1314 
-1319 QTIVFKNHSTCS
+1319 
-1331 LLIKKVCTE
+1331 
-1340 NPDKMLEGAVFDV
+1340 
-1353 RYADGTVV
+1353 TVV

-1453 EVGQNGVIGDTNL
+1453 EVGQNGVIGDTKL

-1486 PGSYVITEIKA
+1486 PGSYIITEIKA

-1540 EPLAGATF
+1540 VPLAGATF

-1914 YAQTMNNNV
+1914 YAQTMNNNI

-2063 SIARWTTSVYSHYVP
+2063 SIARWTTSIYSHYVP

>member
-1 MRTKIGTRLLSL
+1 MRQKIGTRLLSL

-29 AASSENM
+29 AAPSGSM
-36 PSEITLKKSDYFLD
+36 PSEITLQKSDYFLD

-57 NSPSFDKPLY
+57 NSPSFGEPLY

-75 GGKTKVGFCAE
+75 GGKTNVGFCAE

-115 GYYYCMTDAKYMTD
+115 GYYYCMTDAKYQTD
-129 AYKAKFGSQ
+129 AYKEKWGGE
-138 LWTDQNMIRY
+138 LWTDQNLIRY

-173 QRVAIAKELM
+173 QKVAIAKELM

-195 DIYTDKYGTTTFY
+195 DIYMDKYGTTTFY
-208 EKGCK
+208 QKGEK
-213 VIDNPDC
+213 VLDNTDC

-255 ATPRGEPTIDDY
+255 ATPSIPTLGNY
-267 QIVVKKVDSSNPT
+267 QITVKKVDSSNPT
-280 KGLPGATFSLTMV
+280 KGLAGAEFSLEMV
-293 GSDDPSFPMTG
+293 GSDDPKFPMTG
-304 VTGQDGTYTFKP
+304 VTGQGGTLTFKD

-324 TETEAPEGYQID
+324 TETKAPEDYQID

-346 MNGQKTVTV
+346 TNGQNTVTV
-355 TATDTPITTSSG
+355 TATDTPITLASG

-373 KDIPTMG
+373 KDRPTMG

-393 NFKYEGQTVAGGA
+393 NFTYEGQTVEGGA

-420 IAEEIGAPEGYI
+420 VAEEIGAPEGYI

-442 YWDKKSDVTLVFE
+442 YWDKKNEVKLVFE

-549 RKPGLEIVKIDSVTK
+549 RKPGLEIVKINSVTK
-564 EPVANCTFDIRSID
+564 EPVANCTFDILSID

-712 VNAGKTEVGI
+712 VNAGVTNVGI

-796 EAPEGYQL
+796 EAPAGYQL

-848 TFQLRYLDG
+848 TFQLRYLGG

-929 LIKKVDAKNPTK
+929 LIKKVDAKHPTK

-980 EKTIIVTEV
+980 EKTIIVTEI

-1030 AATGKLLPGA
+1030 AATGKLLSGA

-1048 GTEVGADGNIHNNLT
+1048 GTEVGADGNIHNDLT

-1125 FANPSTCSLLIKK
+1125 FANP
-1138 VCSINTDKMLEGA
+1138 
-1151 VFDVRYADGS
+1151 
-1161 VVGDSNGVYE
+1161 
-1171 TGADGTILI
+1171 
-1180 TGLEANKA
+1180 
-1188 IIVTE
+1188 
-1193 TKAPNGFAIDTK
+1193 
-1205 PQTVTTI
+1205 
-1212 AGKVV
+1212 
-1217 QLTFAN
+1217 
-1223 APYGKLVIEKRDAE
+1223 
-1237 TNNLLPGAEFRVT
+1237 
-1250 TAAGCEV
+1250 
-1257 GQNGVIGDT
+1257 
-1266 TLTSNG
+1266 
-1272 IFRTDADGKITISNL
+1272 
-1287 RPGNYIITEIKAPDG
+1287 
-1302 YLIDDPTRNVTV
+1302 
-1314 TAGDT
+1314 
-1319 QTIVFKNHSTCS
+1319 STCS

-1486 PGSYVITEIKA
+1486 PGNYVITEIKA

-1649 AKLNGEIVGTYV
+1649 AKMNGEIVGTYV

-1727 KKGIQGVKFVV
+1727 RNGIQGVKFVV

>member
-1 MRTKIGTRLLSL
+1 VRTRIGTRLLSL

-29 AASSENM
+29 AASSESM

-75 GGKTKVGFCAE
+75 GGETKVGFCAE

-95 IGKKWGNPEPVT
+95 IDKKWGNPEPVT

-115 GYYYCMTDAKYMTD
+115 GYYYCMTDAKYQTD
-129 AYKAKFGSQ
+129 AYKEKWGGA

-173 QRVAIAKELM
+173 QKVAIAKELM

-208 EKGCK
+208 QKGEK
-213 VIDNPDC
+213 VLDNTDC

-255 ATPRGEPTIDDY
+255 ATPSIPTLGNY
-267 QIVVKKVDSSNPT
+267 QITVKKVDSSNPT
-280 KGLPGATFSLTMV
+280 KGLAGAEFSLEMV
-293 GSDDPSFPMTG
+293 GSDDPKFPMTG
-304 VTGQDGTYTFKP
+304 VTGQGGTLTFKD

-324 TETEAPEGYQID
+324 TETKAPEDYQID

-346 MNGQKTVTV
+346 TNGQNTVTV
-355 TATDTPITTSSG
+355 TATDTPITLASG

-373 KDIPTMG
+373 KDRPTMG

-393 NFKYEGQTVAGGA
+393 NFTYEGQTVEGGA

-420 IAEEIGAPEGYI
+420 VAEEIGAPEGYI

-442 YWDKKSDVTLVFE
+442 YWDKKNEVKLVFE

-549 RKPGLEIVKIDSVTK
+549 RKPGLEIVKINSVTK

-712 VNAGKTEVGI
+712 VNAGVTNVGI

-796 EAPEGYQL
+796 EAPAGYQL

-848 TFQLRYLDG
+848 TFQLRYLGG

-880 GLKAG
+880 SLKAG

-929 LIKKVDAKNPTK
+929 LIKKVDAKHPTK

-980 EKTIIVTEV
+980 EKTIIVTEI

-1048 GTEVGADGNIHNNLT
+1048 GTEVGADGNIHNDLT

-1125 FANPSTCSLLIKK
+1125 FANP
-1138 VCSINTDKMLEGA
+1138 
-1151 VFDVRYADGS
+1151 
-1161 VVGDSNGVYE
+1161 
-1171 TGADGTILI
+1171 
-1180 TGLEANKA
+1180 
-1188 IIVTE
+1188 
-1193 TKAPNGFAIDTK
+1193 
-1205 PQTVTTI
+1205 
-1212 AGKVV
+1212 
-1217 QLTFAN
+1217 
-1223 APYGKLVIEKRDAE
+1223 
-1237 TNNLLPGAEFRVT
+1237 
-1250 TAAGCEV
+1250 
-1257 GQNGVIGDT
+1257 
-1266 TLTSNG
+1266 
-1272 IFRTDADGKITISNL
+1272 
-1287 RPGNYIITEIKAPDG
+1287 
-1302 YLIDDPTRNVTV
+1302 
-1314 TAGDT
+1314 
-1319 QTIVFKNHSTCS
+1319 STCS

-1486 PGSYVITEIKA
+1486 PGNYVITEIKA

-1649 AKLNGEIVGTYV
+1649 AKMNGEIVGTYV

-1727 KKGIQGVKFVV
+1727 RKGIQGVKFVV

-2063 SIARWTTSVYSHYVP
+2063 SIARWTTSIYSHYVP

>member
-712 VNAGKTEVGI
+712 VNAGVTNVGI

-796 EAPEGYQL
+796 EAPAGYQL

-848 TFQLRYLDG
+848 TFQLRYLGG

-980 EKTIIVTEV
+980 EKTIIVTEI

-1048 GTEVGADGNIHNNLT
+1048 GTEVGADGNIHNDLT

-1125 FANPSTCSLLIKK
+1125 FANP
-1138 VCSINTDKMLEGA
+1138 
-1151 VFDVRYADGS
+1151 
-1161 VVGDSNGVYE
+1161 
-1171 TGADGTILI
+1171 
-1180 TGLEANKA
+1180 
-1188 IIVTE
+1188 
-1193 TKAPNGFAIDTK
+1193 
-1205 PQTVTTI
+1205 
-1212 AGKVV
+1212 
-1217 QLTFAN
+1217 
-1223 APYGKLVIEKRDAE
+1223 
-1237 TNNLLPGAEFRVT
+1237 
-1250 TAAGCEV
+1250 
-1257 GQNGVIGDT
+1257 
-1266 TLTSNG
+1266 
-1272 IFRTDADGKITISNL
+1272 
-1287 RPGNYIITEIKAPDG
+1287 
-1302 YLIDDPTRNVTV
+1302 
-1314 TAGDT
+1314 
-1319 QTIVFKNHSTCS
+1319 STCS

-1479 ITITNVR
+1479 TTITNVR
-1486 PGSYVITEIKA
+1486 PGSYIITEIKA

-1557 VAQDGGATSTN
+1557 VAQDGGASSTN

-1649 AKLNGEIVGTYV
+1649 AKMNGEIVGTYV

-1727 KKGIQGVKFVV
+1727 RKGIQGVKFVV

-2063 SIARWTTSVYSHYVP
+2063 SIARWTTSIYSHYVP

>member
-1 MRTKIGTRLLSL
+1 
-13 FLTAIC
+13 
-19 VIGLIPTSAF
+19 
-29 AASSENM
+29 M
-36 PSEITLKKSDYFLD
+36 PSEITLQKSDYFLD

-57 NSPSFDKPLY
+57 NSPSFGEPLY

-75 GGKTKVGFCAE
+75 GGKTQVGFCAE

-115 GYYYCMTDAKYMTD
+115 GYYYCMTDAKYQTD
-129 AYKAKFGSQ
+129 AYKEKWGGE
-138 LWTDQNMIRY
+138 LWTDQNLIRY

-173 QRVAIAKELM
+173 QKVAIAKELM

-208 EKGCK
+208 QKGEK
-213 VIDNPDC
+213 VLDNTDC
-220 WPDVDVTLYHY
+220 WPDVDVTLYRY

-244 YTNDNTQAIMV
+244 YTNDNTQAVMV
-255 ATPRGEPTIDDY
+255 ATPKKEPTGDTYRI
-267 QIVVKKVDSSNPT
+267 IVKKVDSSNPT
-280 KGLPGATFSLTMV
+280 KGLAGATFSLEMV
-293 GSDDPSFPMTG
+293 GSDGPSFPKTG
-304 VTGQDGTYTFKP
+304 VTGQDGTYIFDR
-316 LKAGTYQV
+316 LEAGTYKV

-336 NPGPYTVTLP
+336 NPGPYAVTLP
-346 MNGQKTVTV
+346 TNGQKTVTV
-355 TATDTPITTSSG
+355 TALDTPITLASG

-373 KDIPTMG
+373 KDRPTMG

-393 NFKYEGQTVAGGA
+393 NFTYEGQTVEGGA

-420 IAEEIGAPEGYI
+420 VAEEIGAPEGYI

-442 YWDKKSDVTLVFE
+442 YWDKKNEVKLVFE

-712 VNAGKTEVGI
+712 VNAGVTNVGI

-796 EAPEGYQL
+796 EAPAGYQL

-848 TFQLRYLDG
+848 TFQLRYLGG

-880 GLKAG
+880 SLKAG

-929 LIKKVDAKNPTK
+929 LIKKVDAKHPTK

-980 EKTIIVTEV
+980 KKTIIVTEI

-1048 GTEVGADGNIHNNLT
+1048 GTEVGADGNIHNDLT

-1079 DGRIIIKGLTPGN
+1079 DGRIIIKGLTPGH

-1125 FANPSTCSLLIKK
+1125 FANP
-1138 VCSINTDKMLEGA
+1138 
-1151 VFDVRYADGS
+1151 
-1161 VVGDSNGVYE
+1161 
-1171 TGADGTILI
+1171 
-1180 TGLEANKA
+1180 
-1188 IIVTE
+1188 
-1193 TKAPNGFAIDTK
+1193 
-1205 PQTVTTI
+1205 
-1212 AGKVV
+1212 
-1217 QLTFAN
+1217 
-1223 APYGKLVIEKRDAE
+1223 
-1237 TNNLLPGAEFRVT
+1237 
-1250 TAAGCEV
+1250 
-1257 GQNGVIGDT
+1257 
-1266 TLTSNG
+1266 
-1272 IFRTDADGKITISNL
+1272 
-1287 RPGNYIITEIKAPDG
+1287 
-1302 YLIDDPTRNVTV
+1302 
-1314 TAGDT
+1314 
-1319 QTIVFKNHSTCS
+1319 STCS

-1486 PGSYVITEIKA
+1486 PGNYVITEIKA

-1649 AKLNGEIVGTYV
+1649 AKMNGEIVGTYV

-1727 KKGIQGVKFVV
+1727 RKGIQGVKFVV

>member
-29 AASSENM
+29 AASSESM

-75 GGKTKVGFCAE
+75 GGETKVGFCAE

-115 GYYYCMTDAKYMTD
+115 GYYYCMTDAKYQTD
-129 AYKAKFGSQ
+129 AYKEKWGGA

-173 QRVAIAKELM
+173 QKVAIAKELM

-208 EKGCK
+208 QKGEK
-213 VIDNPDC
+213 VLDNTDC

-255 ATPRGEPTIDDY
+255 ATPKEPTSEKY

-280 KGLPGATFSLTMV
+280 KGLAGAEFSLEMV
-293 GSDDPSFPMTG
+293 GSDDPKFPMTG
-304 VTGQDGTYTFKP
+304 VTGQNGTLTFTN

-324 TETEAPEGYQID
+324 TETKAPEDYQID

-346 MNGQKTVTV
+346 TNGQKTVTV
-355 TATDTPITTSSG
+355 TATDTPITIASG

-373 KDIPTMG
+373 KDRPTMG

-420 IAEEIGAPEGYI
+420 VAEEIGAPEGYI

-442 YWDKKSDVTLVFE
+442 YWDKKNEVKLVFE

-712 VNAGKTEVGI
+712 VNAGVTNVGI

-848 TFQLRYLDG
+848 TFQLRYLGG

-980 EKTIIVTEV
+980 EKTIIVTEI

-1048 GTEVGADGNIHNNLT
+1048 GTEVGADGNIHNDLT

-1125 FANPSTCSLLIKK
+1125 FANP
-1138 VCSINTDKMLEGA
+1138 
-1151 VFDVRYADGS
+1151 
-1161 VVGDSNGVYE
+1161 
-1171 TGADGTILI
+1171 
-1180 TGLEANKA
+1180 
-1188 IIVTE
+1188 
-1193 TKAPNGFAIDTK
+1193 
-1205 PQTVTTI
+1205 
-1212 AGKVV
+1212 
-1217 QLTFAN
+1217 
-1223 APYGKLVIEKRDAE
+1223 
-1237 TNNLLPGAEFRVT
+1237 
-1250 TAAGCEV
+1250 
-1257 GQNGVIGDT
+1257 
-1266 TLTSNG
+1266 
-1272 IFRTDADGKITISNL
+1272 
-1287 RPGNYIITEIKAPDG
+1287 
-1302 YLIDDPTRNVTV
+1302 
-1314 TAGDT
+1314 
-1319 QTIVFKNHSTCS
+1319 STCS

-1486 PGSYVITEIKA
+1486 PGNYVITEIKA

-1649 AKLNGEIVGTYV
+1649 AKMNGEIVGTYV

-1727 KKGIQGVKFVV
+1727 RKGIQGVKFVV

>member
-29 AASSENM
+29 AAPSGSM
-36 PSEITLKKSDYFLD
+36 PSEITLQKSDYFLD

-57 NSPSFDKPLY
+57 NSPSFGEPLY

-75 GGKTKVGFCAE
+75 GGKTNVGFCAE

-115 GYYYCMTDAKYMTD
+115 GYYYCMTDAKYQTD
-129 AYKAKFGSQ
+129 AYKEKWGGE
-138 LWTDQNMIRY
+138 LWTDQNLIRY

-173 QRVAIAKELM
+173 QKVAIAKELM

-208 EKGCK
+208 QKGEK
-213 VIDNPDC
+213 VLDNTDC

-244 YTNDNTQAIMV
+244 YTNDNTQAIMI
-255 ATPRGEPTIDDY
+255 ATPKKEPTGDTYRI
-267 QIVVKKVDSSNPT
+267 IVKKVDSSNPT
-280 KGLPGATFSLTMV
+280 KGLAGATFSLEMV
-293 GSDDPSFPMTG
+293 GSDGPSFPKTG
-304 VTGQDGTYTFKP
+304 VTGQDGTYIFDR
-316 LKAGTYQV
+316 LEAGTYKV

-336 NPGPYTVTLP
+336 NPGPYAVTLP
-346 MNGQKTVTV
+346 TNGQNTVTV
-355 TATDTPITTSSG
+355 TALDTPITLASG

-373 KDIPTMG
+373 KDRPTMG

-393 NFKYEGQTVAGGA
+393 NFTYEGQTVEGGA

-420 IAEEIGAPEGYI
+420 VAEEIGAPEGYI

-442 YWDKKSDVTLVFE
+442 YWDKKNEVKLVFE

-712 VNAGKTEVGI
+712 VNAGVTNVGI

-796 EAPEGYQL
+796 EAPAGYQL

-848 TFQLRYLDG
+848 TFQLRYLGG

-880 GLKAG
+880 SLKAG

-929 LIKKVDAKNPTK
+929 LIKKVDAKHPTK

-980 EKTIIVTEV
+980 EKTIIVTEI

-1030 AATGKLLPGA
+1030 AATGKLLSGA

-1048 GTEVGADGNIHNNLT
+1048 GTEVGADGNIHNDLT

-1125 FANPSTCSLLIKK
+1125 FANP
-1138 VCSINTDKMLEGA
+1138 
-1151 VFDVRYADGS
+1151 
-1161 VVGDSNGVYE
+1161 
-1171 TGADGTILI
+1171 
-1180 TGLEANKA
+1180 
-1188 IIVTE
+1188 
-1193 TKAPNGFAIDTK
+1193 
-1205 PQTVTTI
+1205 
-1212 AGKVV
+1212 
-1217 QLTFAN
+1217 
-1223 APYGKLVIEKRDAE
+1223 
-1237 TNNLLPGAEFRVT
+1237 
-1250 TAAGCEV
+1250 
-1257 GQNGVIGDT
+1257 
-1266 TLTSNG
+1266 
-1272 IFRTDADGKITISNL
+1272 
-1287 RPGNYIITEIKAPDG
+1287 
-1302 YLIDDPTRNVTV
+1302 
-1314 TAGDT
+1314 
-1319 QTIVFKNHSTCS
+1319 STCS

-1486 PGSYVITEIKA
+1486 PGNYIITEIKA

-1914 YAQTMNNNV
+1914 YAQTMNNNI

-2063 SIARWTTSVYSHYVP
+2063 SIARWTTSIYSHYVP
-2078 AKPAAPKSPKLPRT
+2078 AKPAAPKSPTLPRT

>member
-29 AASSENM
+29 AAPSGSM
-36 PSEITLKKSDYFLD
+36 PSEITLQKSDYFLD

-57 NSPSFDKPLY
+57 NSPSFGEPLY

-75 GGKTKVGFCAE
+75 GGETKIGFCAE

-115 GYYYCMTDAKYMTD
+115 GYYYCMTDTKYQTD
-129 AYKAKFGSQ
+129 AYKEKWGGE
-138 LWTDQNMIRY
+138 LWTDPNLIRY

-173 QRVAIAKELM
+173 QKVAIAKELM

-208 EKGCK
+208 QKGEK
-213 VIDNPDC
+213 VLDNTDC

-244 YTNDNTQAIMV
+244 YTNENTQAIMV
-255 ATPRGEPTIDDY
+255 ATPKEPTSEEY

-280 KGLPGATFSLTMV
+280 KGLAGAEFSLEMV
-293 GSDDPSFPMTG
+293 GSDDPKFPMTG
-304 VTGQDGTYTFKP
+304 VTRQNGTYTFRG

-324 TETEAPEGYQID
+324 TETTAPDGYQID

-346 MNGQKTVTV
+346 TNGQKTVTV
-355 TATDTPITTSSG
+355 TALDTPITLASG

-373 KDIPTMG
+373 KDRPTMG

-393 NFKYEGQTVAGGA
+393 NFTYEGQTVEGGA

-420 IAEEIGAPEGYI
+420 VAEEIGAPEGYI

-442 YWDKKSDVTLVFE
+442 YWDKKNEVKLVFE

-578 GTYHETLTTDGAG
+578 GTYHETLTTDGTG

-602 YEVKETAVPKGY
+602 YEVKETAVPQGY

-628 GTFTLTFEN
+628 GTFTLIFEN

-712 VNAGKTEVGI
+712 VNAGVTNVGI

-744 VEGAKFEIFYAG
+744 VKDAKFEIFYAG

-796 EAPEGYQL
+796 EAPAGYQL

-848 TFQLRYLDG
+848 TFQLRYLGG

-880 GLKAG
+880 SLKAG

-929 LIKKVDAKNPTK
+929 LIKKVDAKHPTK

-980 EKTIIVTEV
+980 EKTIIVTEI

-1030 AATGKLLPGA
+1030 AATGKLLSGA

-1048 GTEVGADGNIHNNLT
+1048 GTEVGADGNIHNDLT

-1125 FANPSTCSLLIKK
+1125 FANP
-1138 VCSINTDKMLEGA
+1138 
-1151 VFDVRYADGS
+1151 
-1161 VVGDSNGVYE
+1161 
-1171 TGADGTILI
+1171 
-1180 TGLEANKA
+1180 
-1188 IIVTE
+1188 
-1193 TKAPNGFAIDTK
+1193 
-1205 PQTVTTI
+1205 
-1212 AGKVV
+1212 
-1217 QLTFAN
+1217 
-1223 APYGKLVIEKRDAE
+1223 
-1237 TNNLLPGAEFRVT
+1237 
-1250 TAAGCEV
+1250 
-1257 GQNGVIGDT
+1257 
-1266 TLTSNG
+1266 
-1272 IFRTDADGKITISNL
+1272 
-1287 RPGNYIITEIKAPDG
+1287 
-1302 YLIDDPTRNVTV
+1302 
-1314 TAGDT
+1314 
-1319 QTIVFKNHSTCS
+1319 STCS

-1486 PGSYVITEIKA
+1486 PGNYVITEIKA

-1649 AKLNGEIVGTYV
+1649 AKMNGEIVGTYV

-1727 KKGIQGVKFVV
+1727 RKGIQGVKFVV

-2063 SIARWTTSVYSHYVP
+2063 SIARWTTSIYSHYVP

>member
-29 AASSENM
+29 AAPSGSM
-36 PSEITLKKSDYFLD
+36 PSEITLQKSDYFLD

-57 NSPSFDKPLY
+57 NSPSFGEPLY

-75 GGKTKVGFCAE
+75 GGETKIGFCAE

-115 GYYYCMTDAKYMTD
+115 GYYYCMTDAKYQTD
-129 AYKAKFGSQ
+129 AYKEKWGGE
-138 LWTDQNMIRY
+138 LWTDQNLIRY

-173 QRVAIAKELM
+173 QKVAIAKELM

-208 EKGCK
+208 QKGEK
-213 VIDNPDC
+213 VLDNTDC
-220 WPDVDVTLYHY
+220 WPDVDVTLYRY

-255 ATPRGEPTIDDY
+255 ATPKKSDIPSDKY

-280 KGLPGATFSLTMV
+280 KGLAGATFSLEMV
-293 GSDDPSFPMTG
+293 GSDDPKFPMTG
-304 VTGQDGTYTFKP
+304 VTGQDGTYTFKN

-336 NPGPYTVTLP
+336 NPGPYAVTLP
-346 MNGQKTVTV
+346 TNGQKTVTV
-355 TATDTPITTSSG
+355 TALDTPITLASG

-373 KDIPTMG
+373 KDRPTMG

-393 NFKYEGQTVAGGA
+393 NFTYEGQTVEGGA

-420 IAEEIGAPEGYI
+420 VAEEIGAPEGYI

-442 YWDKKSDVTLVFE
+442 YWDKKNEVKLVFE

-578 GTYHETLTTDGAG
+578 GTYHEALTTDGAG

-712 VNAGKTEVGI
+712 VNAGVTNVGI

-796 EAPEGYQL
+796 EAPAGYQL

-848 TFQLRYLDG
+848 TFQLRYLGG

-880 GLKAG
+880 SLKAG

-929 LIKKVDAKNPTK
+929 LIKKVDAKHPTK

-980 EKTIIVTEV
+980 EKTIIVTEI

-1030 AATGKLLPGA
+1030 AATGKLLSGA

-1048 GTEVGADGNIHNNLT
+1048 GTEVGADGNIHNDLT

-1125 FANPSTCSLLIKK
+1125 FANP
-1138 VCSINTDKMLEGA
+1138 
-1151 VFDVRYADGS
+1151 
-1161 VVGDSNGVYE
+1161 
-1171 TGADGTILI
+1171 
-1180 TGLEANKA
+1180 
-1188 IIVTE
+1188 
-1193 TKAPNGFAIDTK
+1193 
-1205 PQTVTTI
+1205 
-1212 AGKVV
+1212 
-1217 QLTFAN
+1217 
-1223 APYGKLVIEKRDAE
+1223 
-1237 TNNLLPGAEFRVT
+1237 
-1250 TAAGCEV
+1250 
-1257 GQNGVIGDT
+1257 
-1266 TLTSNG
+1266 
-1272 IFRTDADGKITISNL
+1272 
-1287 RPGNYIITEIKAPDG
+1287 
-1302 YLIDDPTRNVTV
+1302 
-1314 TAGDT
+1314 
-1319 QTIVFKNHSTCS
+1319 STCS

-1486 PGSYVITEIKA
+1486 PGNYIITEIKA

-1649 AKLNGEIVGTYV
+1649 AKMNGEIVGTYV

-1727 KKGIQGVKFVV
+1727 RKGIQGVKFVV

-1837 YDKQNNVVDK
+1837 YDKKNNVVDK

>member
-29 AASSENM
+29 AAPSGSM
-36 PSEITLKKSDYFLD
+36 PSEITLQKSDYFLD
-50 TDGSKTY
+50 TAGSKTY
-57 NSPSFDKPLY
+57 NSPSFGEPLY

-115 GYYYCMTDAKYMTD
+115 GYYYCMTDAKYQTD
-129 AYKAKFGSQ
+129 AYKEKWGGE
-138 LWTDQNMIRY
+138 LWTDQNLIRY

-173 QRVAIAKELM
+173 QKVAIAKELM

-208 EKGCK
+208 QKGEK
-213 VIDNPDC
+213 VLDNTDC

-244 YTNDNTQAIMV
+244 YTNENTQAIMV
-255 ATPRGEPTIDDY
+255 ATPKEPTSEEY

-280 KGLPGATFSLTMV
+280 KGLAGAEFSLEMV
-293 GSDDPSFPMTG
+293 GSDDPKFPMTG
-304 VTGQDGTYTFKP
+304 VTGQNGTYTFRG

-324 TETEAPEGYQID
+324 TETKAPEDYQID

-346 MNGQKTVTV
+346 TNGQKTVTV
-355 TATDTPITTSSG
+355 TALDTPITLASG

-373 KDIPTMG
+373 KDRPTMG

-393 NFKYEGQTVAGGA
+393 NFTYEGQTVEGGA

-420 IAEEIGAPEGYI
+420 VAEEIGAPEGYI

-442 YWDKKSDVTLVFE
+442 YWDKKNEVKLVFE

-578 GTYHETLTTDGAG
+578 GTYHEALTTDGAG

-712 VNAGKTEVGI
+712 VNAGVTNVGI

-796 EAPEGYQL
+796 EAPAGYQL

-848 TFQLRYLDG
+848 TFQLRYLGG

-980 EKTIIVTEV
+980 EKTIIVTEI

-1030 AATGKLLPGA
+1030 AATGKLLSGA

-1125 FANPSTCSLLIKK
+1125 FANP
-1138 VCSINTDKMLEGA
+1138 
-1151 VFDVRYADGS
+1151 
-1161 VVGDSNGVYE
+1161 
-1171 TGADGTILI
+1171 
-1180 TGLEANKA
+1180 
-1188 IIVTE
+1188 
-1193 TKAPNGFAIDTK
+1193 
-1205 PQTVTTI
+1205 
-1212 AGKVV
+1212 
-1217 QLTFAN
+1217 
-1223 APYGKLVIEKRDAE
+1223 
-1237 TNNLLPGAEFRVT
+1237 
-1250 TAAGCEV
+1250 
-1257 GQNGVIGDT
+1257 
-1266 TLTSNG
+1266 
-1272 IFRTDADGKITISNL
+1272 
-1287 RPGNYIITEIKAPDG
+1287 
-1302 YLIDDPTRNVTV
+1302 
-1314 TAGDT
+1314 
-1319 QTIVFKNHSTCS
+1319 STCS

-1486 PGSYVITEIKA
+1486 PGNYVITEIKA

-1649 AKLNGEIVGTYV
+1649 AKMNGEIVGTYV

-1914 YAQTMNNNV
+1914 YAQTMNNNI

-2063 SIARWTTSVYSHYVP
+2063 SIARWTTSIYSHYVP

>member
-29 AASSENM
+29 AASSESM

-75 GGKTKVGFCAE
+75 GGETKVGFCAE

-115 GYYYCMTDAKYMTD
+115 GYYYCMTDAKYQTD
-129 AYKAKFGSQ
+129 AYKEKWGGA

-173 QRVAIAKELM
+173 QKVAIAKELM

-208 EKGCK
+208 QKGEK
-213 VIDNPDC
+213 VLDNTDC

-255 ATPRGEPTIDDY
+255 ATPKEPTSEKY

-280 KGLPGATFSLTMV
+280 KGLAGAEFSLEMV
-293 GSDDPSFPMTG
+293 GSDDPKFPMTG
-304 VTGQDGTYTFKP
+304 VTGQNGTLTFTN

-324 TETEAPEGYQID
+324 TETKAPEDYQID

-346 MNGQKTVTV
+346 TNGQKTVTV
-355 TATDTPITTSSG
+355 TATDTPITIASG

-373 KDIPTMG
+373 KDRPTMG

-420 IAEEIGAPEGYI
+420 VAEEIGAPEGYI

-442 YWDKKSDVTLVFE
+442 YWDKKNEVKLVFE

-712 VNAGKTEVGI
+712 VNAGVTNVGI

-796 EAPEGYQL
+796 EAPAGYQL

-848 TFQLRYLDG
+848 TFQLRYLGG

-880 GLKAG
+880 SLKAG

-929 LIKKVDAKNPTK
+929 LIKKVDAKHPTK

-980 EKTIIVTEV
+980 EKTIIVTEI

-1048 GTEVGADGNIHNNLT
+1048 GTEVGADGNIHNDLT

-1125 FANPSTCSLLIKK
+1125 FANP
-1138 VCSINTDKMLEGA
+1138 
-1151 VFDVRYADGS
+1151 
-1161 VVGDSNGVYE
+1161 
-1171 TGADGTILI
+1171 
-1180 TGLEANKA
+1180 
-1188 IIVTE
+1188 
-1193 TKAPNGFAIDTK
+1193 
-1205 PQTVTTI
+1205 
-1212 AGKVV
+1212 
-1217 QLTFAN
+1217 
-1223 APYGKLVIEKRDAE
+1223 
-1237 TNNLLPGAEFRVT
+1237 
-1250 TAAGCEV
+1250 
-1257 GQNGVIGDT
+1257 
-1266 TLTSNG
+1266 
-1272 IFRTDADGKITISNL
+1272 
-1287 RPGNYIITEIKAPDG
+1287 
-1302 YLIDDPTRNVTV
+1302 
-1314 TAGDT
+1314 
-1319 QTIVFKNHSTCS
+1319 STCS

-1486 PGSYVITEIKA
+1486 PGNYVITEIKA

-1649 AKLNGEIVGTYV
+1649 AKMNGEIVGTYV

-1727 KKGIQGVKFVV
+1727 RKGIQGVKFVV

-2063 SIARWTTSVYSHYVP
+2063 SIARWTTSIYSHYVP